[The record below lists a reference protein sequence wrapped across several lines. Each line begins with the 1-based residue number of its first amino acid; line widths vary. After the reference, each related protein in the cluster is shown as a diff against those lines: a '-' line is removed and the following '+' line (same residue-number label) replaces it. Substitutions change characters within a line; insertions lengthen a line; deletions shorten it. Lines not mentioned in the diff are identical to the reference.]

1 MKRHKL
7 IQRLTAALV
16 AGAMAL
22 SFCAPALAEAP
33 SAAADPAAPAAT
45 ASTAENS
52 TADTIVFDQLY
63 LGTQEDW
70 AKTIADGSSGDVAL
84 QYTAADRTLTVTG
97 TYFRALTIS
106 APGVNVVLTGTT
118 GPAVKGDLTITDS
131 ASVAVTSSA
140 AGAQAVTGSTDI
152 TSDGAVSITGAD
164 RAVGGENL
172 TVNAG
177 GDVTIVGGCEGA
189 SIWHSAS
196 ITTTGSVTLTT
207 TNSGGWVQGTAGTG
221 VLTVDAG
228 GDVTITGGTASQP
241 TVNDAT
247 VRCGGEFELRNPAG
261 GLVLCDKTSD
271 GKSGNL
277 HYYNTGATELVFRA
291 SSMGATCDVFQPGGS
306 TVFGTL
312 GDPSW
317 ITAKHEQDY
326 QLTLTNCSTMFTRD
340 SGTFY
345 KDENINLRQT
355 RPLDGTVFKG
365 WTVTTADG
373 TDVPFESTS
382 NGIRFTMPACAVMA
396 AANWE
401 RATGQALWLS
411 TERGHIMV
419 TADLLKADPINGIT
433 YEDGTFIVDEIKAAK
448 TLRVLGLAPTED
460 ELPDVV
466 LKNLTVDTLIV
477 DGVRDVTLDAC
488 RIGELVGYDHLDT
501 NYSLQITNARDV
513 VLANT
518 SSRYSDI
525 SGVRNV
531 TAKTDGTLCDRLNID
546 CTGDIALSTA
556 ANTLG
561 VACYLRAGG
570 SIRLTGAPWYNLW
583 VSSAQNV
590 TVDANALP
598 RHASFACSG
607 IVDITQ
613 RDGSA
618 IVEWDSDAAWY
629 LLEYYPETEQ
639 PYVVTLNGETG
650 EVRSDSYQLNNLDDL
665 RAVQHLLITPAS
677 LLPDDVDSDA
687 VGQFIT
693 DASGVLVSAALAGA
707 AIYGGYEVA
716 TRVMLKNLLP
726 EGAAIPATRGELA
739 QLLWNAAGRPEA
751 GAVVTV
757 YPDITDADQ
766 QAAARWCTEQGLL
779 TARSDG
785 TFAPT
790 AGCPSGGS
798 SRCGT
803 TPLQNNAPSSKASAS
818 ALAFLLH
825 CTALLSPFSS
835 PAPPF
840 LLTKTRL
847 AIIIM

>member
-1 MKRHKL
+1 MKLYTLTR
-7 IQRLTAALV
+7 RFTAAVLTA
-16 AGAMAL
+16 AMAL

-33 SAAADPAAPAAT
+33 GTAADPAAPAAT

-63 LGTQEDW
+63 FGTQKDW
-70 AKTIADGSSGDVAL
+70 AKTITGAPSGDVVL
-84 QYTAADRTLTVTG
+84 QYTAANRTLTVTG
-97 TYFRALTIS
+97 TYFQALTIS
-106 APGVNVVLTGTT
+106 APGVNVVLNGTT
-118 GPAVKGDLTITDS
+118 GPAVMGDLTITDS

-140 AGAQAVTGSTDI
+140 AGAQAVTGNTDI

-164 RAVGGENL
+164 RAVGGEKL

-207 TNSGGWVQGTAGTG
+207 TNRGGWAQGTAGTG

-228 GDVTITGGTASQP
+228 SDVTITGGTANQP

-291 SSMGATCDVFQPGGS
+291 SSMGATCDVFQPGDS
-306 TVFGTL
+306 TVFGTF
-312 GDPSW
+312 GNPSW

-345 KDENINLRQT
+345 KDENINLRRT

-373 TDVPFESTS
+373 TNVPFEPTS
-382 NGIRFTMPACAVMA
+382 NGIRFTMPDSAVTA
-396 AANWE
+396 TANWE
-401 RATGQALWLS
+401 QATGQALWLS
-411 TERGHIMV
+411 TEQDSFIV
-419 TADLLKADPINGIT
+419 SKASLEAAPINGIT
-433 YEDGTFIVDEIKAAK
+433 YKDGAFVVDGFIVDDIKAAK

-460 ELPDVV
+460 ERPDVV

-488 RIGELVGYDHLDT
+488 RIGELDGHDHLDT
-501 NYSLQITNARDV
+501 VYSLQITNARDV

-556 ANTLG
+556 ADTLG

-570 SIRLTGAPWYNLW
+570 SIRLIGAPWYALR

-598 RHASFACSG
+598 QRAFFTCSG
-607 IVDITQ
+607 IVDITTCS
-613 RDGSA
+613 G
-618 IVEWDSDAAWY
+618 IGDSDAAWY

-650 EVRSDSYQLNNLDDL
+650 EVRSDLYQLDALDDL

-677 LLPDDVDSDA
+677 LLPGDVDSDA

-707 AIYGGYEVA
+707 AVWGGYEVT

-785 TFAPT
+785 TFAPD
-790 AGCPSGGS
+790 ARVPKW
-798 SRCGT
+798 RVIEVW
-803 TPLQNNAPSSKASAS
+803 NKAFAR
-818 ALAFLLH
+818 
-825 CTALLSPFSS
+825 
-835 PAPPF
+835 
-840 LLTKTRL
+840 K
-847 AIIIM
+847 

>member
-1 MKRHKL
+1 MKLYTLTR
-7 IQRLTAALV
+7 RFTAAVLTA
-16 AGAMAL
+16 AMAL

-33 SAAADPAAPAAT
+33 GTAADPAAPAAS
-45 ASTAENS
+45 APAENS
-52 TADTIVFDQLY
+52 TADTIVFDKLY
-63 LGTQEDW
+63 FGTREDW
-70 AKTIADGSSGDVAL
+70 DRTIVGAPSGDVVL

-97 TYFRALTIS
+97 TYFQALTIS
-106 APGVNVVLTGTT
+106 APGVNVVLNGTT
-118 GPAVKGDLTITDS
+118 GPAVMGDLTITDS

-140 AGAQAVTGSTDI
+140 AGAQAVTGSTNI

-196 ITTTGSVTLTT
+196 ITTTGSVTLKT

-221 VLTVDAG
+221 TLMVDAG
-228 GDVTITGGTASQP
+228 SDVTITGGTANQP

-247 VRCGGEFELRNPAG
+247 VRCGGEFELRNPAR

-291 SSMGATCDVFQPGGS
+291 SSMGATCDVFQPGDS

-312 GDPSW
+312 GNPSW
-317 ITAKHEQDY
+317 ITAKHEQSY
-326 QLTLTNCSTMFTRD
+326 QLTLTGCAPAD
-340 SGTFY
+340 SAQGRTVFY
-345 KDENINLRQT
+345 ADEEVRLVLK
-355 RPLDGTVFKG
+355 RPVDGTTFTG
-365 WTVTTADG
+365 WTVTKEDG
-373 TDVPFESTS
+373 TAVQFNRKGDS
-382 NGIRFTMPACAVMA
+382 IRFTMPASAVTA
-396 AANWE
+396 TANWE

-411 TERGHIMV
+411 TEQAWTIV
-419 TADLLKADPINGIT
+419 TKDSLEANPMSGIT
-433 YEDGTFIVDEIKAAK
+433 YEDGTFIVDEIKVDEIKAAK

-460 ELPDVV
+460 ERPDVV

-488 RIGELVGYDHLDT
+488 RIGELDNHDHFDT
-501 NYSLQITNARDV
+501 VYSLQITNARDV

-531 TAKTDGTLCDRLNID
+531 TAKADDTLCDRLNID

-556 ANTLG
+556 ADTLG
-561 VACYLRAGG
+561 VACHLRAGG
-570 SIRLTGAPWYNLW
+570 NIRLTGAPWYNLW

-598 RHASFACSG
+598 RHASFTCSG

-650 EVRSDSYQLNNLDDL
+650 EVRSDLYQLDALDDL

-677 LLPDDVDSDA
+677 LLPGDVDSDA

-707 AIYGGYEVA
+707 AVWGGYEVT

-726 EGAAIPATRGELA
+726 EGTAIPATRGELA

-785 TFAPT
+785 TFAPD
-790 AGCPSGGS
+790 GRVPKW
-798 SRCGT
+798 RVIEVW
-803 TPLQNNAPSSKASAS
+803 NH
-818 ALAFLLH
+818 AF
-825 CTALLSPFSS
+825 A
-835 PAPPF
+835 
-840 LLTKTRL
+840 K
-847 AIIIM
+847 

>member
-1 MKRHKL
+1 MKLYTLTR
-7 IQRLTAALV
+7 RFTAAVLTA
-16 AGAMAL
+16 AMAL

-63 LGTQEDW
+63 FGTQKDW
-70 AKTIADGSSGDVAL
+70 AKTITGDSSGDVVL

-106 APGVNVVLTGTT
+106 APGVNVVLNGTT
-118 GPAVKGDLTITDS
+118 GPAVKGDLTIRDS

-207 TNSGGWVQGTAGTG
+207 TNSGGWAQGTAGTG

-228 GDVTITGGTASQP
+228 GDITITGGTANHP
-241 TVNDAT
+241 TVNGAII
-247 VRCGGEFELRNPAG
+247 RCGGEFELLNPLG
-261 GLVLCDKTSD
+261 GRILPDTVSGSSD
-271 GKSGNL
+271 VGILNYINTNPTAEVVVRSSQDGDSCFPCGFKQGPIYGGNEDL
-277 HYYNTGATELVFRA
+277 TWF
-291 SSMGATCDVFQPGGS
+291 
-306 TVFGTL
+306 
-312 GDPSW
+312 
-317 ITAKHEQDY
+317 TAKYEQSY
-326 QLTLTNCSTMFTRD
+326 ALTLTGCAPAD
-340 SGTFY
+340 SAQGRTVFY
-345 KDENINLRQT
+345 PGEEVHLVLK
-355 RPLDGTVFKG
+355 RPVDGTTFTD
-365 WTVTTADG
+365 WTVTKEDG
-373 TDVPFESTS
+373 TAVRFNQKGD
-382 NGIRFTMPACAVMA
+382 GIRFTMPACAVTA
-396 AANWE
+396 AANWDRE
-401 RATGQALWLS
+401 QATGQALWLS
-411 TERGHIMV
+411 TEQGWIIV
-419 TADLLKADPINGIT
+419 TKDSLEADPMHDIT
-433 YEDGTFIVDEIKAAK
+433 YENGTFIVDDIKAAK
-448 TLRVLGLAPTED
+448 PLRVLGLAPTED

-488 RIGELVGYDHLDT
+488 RIGELDGHDHLDT
-501 NYSLQITNARDV
+501 VYSLQITNARDV

-531 TAKTDGTLCDRLNID
+531 TAKADDTLCDRLNID

-556 ANTLG
+556 ADTLTLG

-570 SIRLTGAPWYNLW
+570 SIRLIGAPWKTLM
-583 VSSAQNV
+583 VHSAQNV

-598 RHASFACSG
+598 QHASFTCSG
-607 IVDITQ
+607 IVDVSQ

-618 IVEWDSDAAWY
+618 IGDSDAAWY
-629 LLEYYPETEQ
+629 LLEYYPETGQ

-650 EVRSDSYQLNNLDDL
+650 EVRSDLYQLDALDDL

-677 LLPDDVDSDA
+677 LLTDDVDSDA

-716 TRVMLKNLLP
+716 TRVILHDLLP

-785 TFAPT
+785 TFAPD
-790 AGCPSGGS
+790 GRVPKW
-798 SRCGT
+798 RVIEVW
-803 TPLQNNAPSSKASAS
+803 NH
-818 ALAFLLH
+818 AF
-825 CTALLSPFSS
+825 A
-835 PAPPF
+835 
-840 LLTKTRL
+840 K
-847 AIIIM
+847 

>member
-22 SFCAPALAEAP
+22 SLSAPALAAAP

-70 AKTIADGSSGDVAL
+70 TKTIVGDSSGDVAL

-140 AGAQAVTGSTDI
+140 AGVPAVTGSTDI
-152 TSDGAVSITGAD
+152 TSDGAVSITGTD

-177 GDVTIVGGCEGA
+177 GDVTI
-189 SIWHSAS
+189 
-196 ITTTGSVTLTT
+196 
-207 TNSGGWVQGTAGTG
+207 
-221 VLTVDAG
+221 
-228 GDVTITGGTASQP
+228 TGGTANQP

-277 HYYNTGATELVFRA
+277 HYYNTGATELVFRT

-326 QLTLTNCSTMFTRD
+326 QLTLTGCAPAD
-340 SGTFY
+340 SAQG
-345 KDENINLRQT
+345 R
-355 RPLDGTVFKG
+355 TVFYPGEEVHLVLKRPANGTTFTG
-365 WTVTTADG
+365 WTVTKEDG
-373 TDVPFESTS
+373 TTVPFEQKDDS
-382 NGIRFTMPACAVMA
+382 IRFTMPACAVTA

-411 TERGHIMV
+411 TEQDWIIV
-419 TADLLKADPINGIT
+419 SKASLEAAPISGIT
-433 YEDGTFIVDEIKAAK
+433 YEDGTFIVDAFIVDEIKAAK

-460 ELPDVV
+460 ELPNVV

-488 RIGELVGYDHLDT
+488 RIRELDNYDHLDT

-518 SSRYSDI
+518 SSSYSDI

-531 TAKTDGTLCDRLNID
+531 TAKADDTLCDRLNID

-583 VSSAQNV
+583 VRSAQNV

-598 RHASFACSG
+598 WHASFACSG

-629 LLEYYPETEQ
+629 LLEYSPETEPETEQ

-707 AIYGGYEVA
+707 AIWGGYEVV
-716 TRVMLKNLLP
+716 TRAMLYSLLP

-785 TFAPT
+785 TFAPD
-790 AGCPSGGS
+790 GRVPKW
-798 SRCGT
+798 RVIEVW
-803 TPLQNNAPSSKASAS
+803 NH
-818 ALAFLLH
+818 AF
-825 CTALLSPFSS
+825 A
-835 PAPPF
+835 
-840 LLTKTRL
+840 K
-847 AIIIM
+847 

>member
-1 MKRHKL
+1 MKLYTLTR
-7 IQRLTAALV
+7 RFTAAVLTA
-16 AGAMAL
+16 AMAL

-33 SAAADPAAPAAT
+33 GAAADPAAPAAS
-45 ASTAENS
+45 APAENS
-52 TADTIVFDQLY
+52 TADTIVFDKLY
-63 LGTQEDW
+63 FGTQEDW
-70 AKTIADGSSGDVAL
+70 DWTIVGAPSGDVVL
-84 QYTAADRTLTVTG
+84 QYTAANRTLTVTG
-97 TYFRALTIS
+97 TYFQALTIS
-106 APGVNVVLTGTT
+106 APGVNVVLNGTT

-140 AGAQAVTGSTDI
+140 AEAQAVTGSADI

-196 ITTTGSVTLTT
+196 ITTTGSVTLKT
-207 TNSGGWVQGTAGTG
+207 TNSGGWAQGTAGTG

-228 GDVTITGGTASQP
+228 GDITITGGTANHP
-241 TVNDAT
+241 TVNGAII
-247 VRCGGEFELRNPAG
+247 RCGGEFELLNPLG
-261 GLVLCDKTSD
+261 GRILPDPVSGSSD
-271 GKSGNL
+271 VGILNYINTNPTAEVVVRSSQDGDRCFPCGFKQGPIYGGNEDL
-277 HYYNTGATELVFRA
+277 T
-291 SSMGATCDVFQPGGS
+291 
-306 TVFGTL
+306 
-312 GDPSW
+312 W
-317 ITAKHEQDY
+317 ITAKYEQSY
-326 QLTLTNCSTMFTRD
+326 ALTLTGCAPAD
-340 SGTFY
+340 SAQGRTVFY
-345 KDENINLRQT
+345 AGEEVRLVLK
-355 RPLDGTVFKG
+355 RPVDGTTFTD
-365 WTVTTADG
+365 WTVTKEDG
-373 TDVPFESTS
+373 TAVQFNQKGD
-382 NGIRFTMPACAVMA
+382 GIRFTMPASAVTA
-396 AANWE
+396 TANWE

-411 TERGHIMV
+411 TEPGWIIV
-419 TADLLKADPINGIT
+419 TKDSLEADPMHGIT
-433 YEDGTFIVDEIKAAK
+433 YEDGTFIVDDIKAARP
-448 TLRVLGLAPTED
+448 LRVLGLAPTED
-460 ELPDVV
+460 ERPDVV

-488 RIGELVGYDHLDT
+488 RIGELDGHDHLDT
-501 NYSLQITNARDV
+501 VYSLQITNARDV

-531 TAKTDGTLCDRLNID
+531 TAKADDTLCDRLNID

-556 ANTLG
+556 ADTLGLG

-570 SIRLTGAPWYNLW
+570 SIRLIGAPWYALR

-598 RHASFACSG
+598 QRAFFTCSG

-618 IVEWDSDAAWY
+618 IGDSDAAWY

-650 EVRSDSYQLNNLDDL
+650 EVRSDLYQLDALDDL

-707 AIYGGYEVA
+707 AVWGGYEVA
-716 TRVMLKNLLP
+716 TRVILHDLLP
-726 EGAAIPATRGELA
+726 EGTAIPATRGELA

-785 TFAPT
+785 TFAPD
-790 AGCPSGGS
+790 GRVPKW
-798 SRCGT
+798 RVIEVW
-803 TPLQNNAPSSKASAS
+803 NH
-818 ALAFLLH
+818 AF
-825 CTALLSPFSS
+825 A
-835 PAPPF
+835 
-840 LLTKTRL
+840 K
-847 AIIIM
+847 

>member
-1 MKRHKL
+1 MKLYTLTR
-7 IQRLTAALV
+7 RFTAAVLTA
-16 AGAMAL
+16 AMAL

-63 LGTQEDW
+63 FGTQKDW
-70 AKTIADGSSGDVAL
+70 AKTITGDSSGDVAL
-84 QYTAADRTLTVTG
+84 QYIAADRTLTVTG
-97 TYFRALTIS
+97 TYFQALTIS
-106 APGVNVVLTGTT
+106 APGVNVVLNGTT
-118 GPAVKGDLTITDS
+118 GPAVMGDLTITDS

-140 AGAQAVTGSTDI
+140 AGAQAVTGNTDI

-164 RAVGGENL
+164 RAVGGEKL

-177 GDVTIVGGCEGA
+177 GDI
-189 SIWHSAS
+189 
-196 ITTTGSVTLTT
+196 
-207 TNSGGWVQGTAGTG
+207 
-221 VLTVDAG
+221 
-228 GDVTITGGTASQP
+228 TITGGTANHP
-241 TVNDAT
+241 TVNGAII
-247 VRCGGEFELRNPAG
+247 RCGGEFELLNPLG
-261 GLVLCDKTSD
+261 GRILPDTVSGSSD
-271 GKSGNL
+271 VGILNYINTNPTAEVVVRSSQDGDSCFPCGFKQGPIYGGNEDL
-277 HYYNTGATELVFRA
+277 TWF
-291 SSMGATCDVFQPGGS
+291 
-306 TVFGTL
+306 
-312 GDPSW
+312 
-317 ITAKHEQDY
+317 TAKYEQSY
-326 QLTLTNCSTMFTRD
+326 ALTLTGCAPAD
-340 SGTFY
+340 SAQGRTVFY
-345 KDENINLRQT
+345 PGEEVHLVLK
-355 RPLDGTVFKG
+355 RPVDGTTFTDC
-365 WTVTTADG
+365 WTVTKEDG
-373 TDVPFESTS
+373 TAVQFNQKGD
-382 NGIRFTMPACAVMA
+382 GIRFTMPDSAVTA
-396 AANWE
+396 TANWE

-411 TERGHIMV
+411 TEQDSFIV
-419 TADLLKADPINGIT
+419 SKASLEAALINGIT
-433 YEDGTFIVDEIKAAK
+433 YEDGAFVVDGFIVDDIKAAK
-448 TLRVLGLAPTED
+448 PLRVLGLAPTED

-488 RIGELVGYDHLDT
+488 RIGELDGHDHLDT
-501 NYSLQITNARDV
+501 VYSLQITNARDV

-518 SSRYSDI
+518 SSRYSDL

-531 TAKTDGTLCDRLNID
+531 TAKADDTLCDRLNID

-556 ANTLG
+556 ADTLTLG
-561 VACYLRAGG
+561 VACYLQAGG
-570 SIRLTGAPWYNLW
+570 SIRLIGAPWYALR

-598 RHASFACSG
+598 QRASFTCSG

-618 IVEWDSDAAWY
+618 IGDSDAAWY
-629 LLEYYPETEQ
+629 LLEYYPETVQ

-650 EVRSDSYQLNNLDDL
+650 EVRSDLYQLDALDDL

-677 LLPDDVDSDA
+677 LLPGDVDSDA

-707 AIYGGYEVA
+707 AVWGGYEVA
-716 TRVMLKNLLP
+716 TRVILHDLLP
-726 EGAAIPATRGELA
+726 EGTAIPATRGELA

-785 TFAPT
+785 TFAPD
-790 AGCPSGGS
+790 GRVPKW
-798 SRCGT
+798 RVIEVW
-803 TPLQNNAPSSKASAS
+803 NH
-818 ALAFLLH
+818 AF
-825 CTALLSPFSS
+825 A
-835 PAPPF
+835 
-840 LLTKTRL
+840 K
-847 AIIIM
+847 

>member
-1 MKRHKL
+1 MKLYTLTR
-7 IQRLTAALV
+7 RFTAAVLTA
-16 AGAMAL
+16 AMAL

-52 TADTIVFDQLY
+52 TADIIVFDQLY

-70 AKTIADGSSGDVAL
+70 TKIIADGSSGNVAL
-84 QYTAADRTLTVTG
+84 QYTAADRILTVTG
-97 TYFRALTIS
+97 TYFKALTIS

-118 GPAVKGDLTITDS
+118 GPAVKGDLNITDS

-140 AGAQAVTGSTDI
+140 AGVPAVTGSTDI

-177 GDVTIVGGCEGA
+177 GDI
-189 SIWHSAS
+189 
-196 ITTTGSVTLTT
+196 
-207 TNSGGWVQGTAGTG
+207 
-221 VLTVDAG
+221 
-228 GDVTITGGTASQP
+228 TITGGTANHP
-241 TVNDAT
+241 TVNGAII
-247 VRCGGEFELRNPAG
+247 RCGGEFELLNPLG
-261 GLVLCDKTSD
+261 GRILPDPVSGSSD
-271 GKSGNL
+271 VGILNYTNTNPTAEVVVRSSQDGDRCFPCGFKQGPIYGGNEDL
-277 HYYNTGATELVFRA
+277 TWF
-291 SSMGATCDVFQPGGS
+291 
-306 TVFGTL
+306 
-312 GDPSW
+312 
-317 ITAKHEQDY
+317 TAKYEQSY
-326 QLTLTNCSTMFTRD
+326 ALTLTGCAPAD
-340 SGTFY
+340 SAQGRTVFY
-345 KDENINLRQT
+345 AGEEVRLVLK
-355 RPLDGTVFKG
+355 RPVDGTTFTD
-365 WTVTTADG
+365 WTVTKEDG
-373 TDVPFESTS
+373 TAVQFNQKG
-382 NGIRFTMPACAVMA
+382 NGIRFTMPASAVTA
-396 AANWE
+396 TANWE

-411 TERGHIMV
+411 TEQEQGWIIV
-419 TADLLKADPINGIT
+419 TKDSLEAAPINGIT
-433 YEDGTFIVDEIKAAK
+433 YEDGAFVVDGFIVDDIKAARP
-448 TLRVLGLAPTED
+448 LRVLGLAPTED

-488 RIGELVGYDHLDT
+488 RIGELDGHDHFDT
-501 NYSLQITNARDV
+501 VYSLQITNARDV

-518 SSRYSDI
+518 SSRYSDL

-531 TAKTDGTLCDRLNID
+531 TAKADDTLCDRLNID
-546 CTGDIALSTA
+546 CTGDIALSLSTA
-556 ANTLG
+556 ADTLG
-561 VACYLRAGG
+561 VACYLQAGG
-570 SIRLTGAPWYNLW
+570 SIRLIGAPWYALR

-598 RHASFACSG
+598 QHASFTCSG

-618 IVEWDSDAAWY
+618 IGDSDAAWY

-650 EVRSDSYQLNNLDDL
+650 EVRSDLYQLDALDDL

-677 LLPDDVDSDA
+677 LLPGDVDSDA

-707 AIYGGYEVA
+707 AVWGGYEVT

-726 EGAAIPATRGELA
+726 EGTAIPATRGELA

-785 TFAPT
+785 TFAPD
-790 AGCPSGGS
+790 ARVPKW
-798 SRCGT
+798 RVIEVW
-803 TPLQNNAPSSKASAS
+803 NKAFAR
-818 ALAFLLH
+818 
-825 CTALLSPFSS
+825 
-835 PAPPF
+835 
-840 LLTKTRL
+840 K
-847 AIIIM
+847 

>member
-22 SFCAPALAEAP
+22 SLSAPALAAAP

-70 AKTIADGSSGDVAL
+70 TKTIVGGSSGDVAL

-97 TYFRALTIS
+97 T
-106 APGVNVVLTGTT
+106 T
-118 GPAVKGDLTITDS
+118 GPAVKGDLTITAS
-131 ASVAVTSSA
+131 ANVAVTSSA

-152 TSDGAVSITGAD
+152 TSDGAVSITGTD

-177 GDVTIVGGCEGA
+177 
-189 SIWHSAS
+189 S
-196 ITTTGSVTLTT
+196 
-207 TNSGGWVQGTAGTG
+207 
-221 VLTVDAG
+221 
-228 GDVTITGGTASQP
+228 DVTITGGTTSQP
-241 TVNDAT
+241 TINDAT

-261 GLVLCDKTSD
+261 GLVLCNETSD

-277 HYYNTGATELVFRA
+277 HYYNTGDTELVFRA
-291 SSMGATCDVFQPGGS
+291 SSMGATCDVFQPGDS

-312 GDPSW
+312 GNPSW
-317 ITAKHEQDY
+317 ITAKHEQGY
-326 QLTLTNCSTMFTRD
+326 QLTLTGCAPAD
-340 SGTFY
+340 SAQG
-345 KDENINLRQT
+345 R
-355 RPLDGTVFKG
+355 TVFYPGEEVHLVLKRPANGTTFTG
-365 WTVTTADG
+365 WTVTKEDG
-373 TDVPFESTS
+373 TAVPFEQEDDS
-382 NGIRFTMPACAVMA
+382 IRFTMPACAVTA

-401 RATGQALWLS
+401 QATGQALWLS
-411 TERGHIMV
+411 TEQDWIIV
-419 TADLLKADPINGIT
+419 SKASLEADPISGIT

-488 RIGELVGYDHLDT
+488 RIGELDGYDHLDT

-518 SSRYSDI
+518 SSSYSDL

-531 TAKTDGTLCDRLNID
+531 TAKADDTLCDRLNID

-556 ANTLG
+556 ADTLG

-598 RHASFACSG
+598 RHASFTCSG

-785 TFAPT
+785 TFAPD
-790 AGCPSGGS
+790 GRVPKW
-798 SRCGT
+798 RVIEVW
-803 TPLQNNAPSSKASAS
+803 NH
-818 ALAFLLH
+818 AF
-825 CTALLSPFSS
+825 A
-835 PAPPF
+835 
-840 LLTKTRL
+840 K
-847 AIIIM
+847 

>member
-1 MKRHKL
+1 MKLYTLTR
-7 IQRLTAALV
+7 RFTAAVLTA
-16 AGAMAL
+16 AMAL

-33 SAAADPAAPAAT
+33 GTAADPAAPAAS
-45 ASTAENS
+45 APAENS
-52 TADTIVFDQLY
+52 TADTIVFDKLY
-63 LGTQEDW
+63 FGTREDW
-70 AKTIADGSSGDVAL
+70 DRTIVGAPSGDVVL
-84 QYTAADRTLTVTG
+84 QYTAANRTLTVTG
-97 TYFRALTIS
+97 TYFQALTIS
-106 APGVNVVLTGTT
+106 APGVNVVLNGTT

-140 AGAQAVTGSTDI
+140 AEAQAVTGSADI

-177 GDVTIVGGCEGA
+177 GDI
-189 SIWHSAS
+189 
-196 ITTTGSVTLTT
+196 
-207 TNSGGWVQGTAGTG
+207 
-221 VLTVDAG
+221 
-228 GDVTITGGTASQP
+228 TITGGTANQP

-291 SSMGATCDVFQPGGS
+291 SSMGATCDVFQPGDS
-306 TVFGTL
+306 TVFGMF
-312 GDPSW
+312 GNPSW

-345 KDENINLRQT
+345 KDENINLRRT

-373 TDVPFESTS
+373 TNVPFEPTS
-382 NGIRFTMPACAVMA
+382 NGIRFTMPDSAVTA
-396 AANWE
+396 TANWE

-411 TERGHIMV
+411 TGQDSFIV
-419 TADLLKADPINGIT
+419 SKASLEAAPINGIT
-433 YEDGTFIVDEIKAAK
+433 YEDGAFVVDGFIVDDIKAAR

-460 ELPDVV
+460 ERPDVV

-488 RIGELVGYDHLDT
+488 RIGKLNNHDHLDT
-501 NYSLQITNARDV
+501 VYSLQITNARDV

-556 ANTLG
+556 ADPLG

-570 SIRLTGAPWYNLW
+570 SIRLIGAPWYALR

-598 RHASFACSG
+598 QRAFFTCSG

-618 IVEWDSDAAWY
+618 IGDSDAAWY

-650 EVRSDSYQLNNLDDL
+650 EVRSDFYQLDALDDL

-707 AIYGGYEVA
+707 AVWGGYEVT

-726 EGAAIPATRGELA
+726 EGTAIPATRGELA

-785 TFAPT
+785 TFAPD
-790 AGCPSGGS
+790 GRVPKW
-798 SRCGT
+798 RVIEVW
-803 TPLQNNAPSSKASAS
+803 NH
-818 ALAFLLH
+818 AF
-825 CTALLSPFSS
+825 A
-835 PAPPF
+835 
-840 LLTKTRL
+840 K
-847 AIIIM
+847 

>member
-1 MKRHKL
+1 MRFL
-7 IQRLTAALV
+7 PGQGGTLYETAHAHPALHGGCADGGHGSQLLR
-16 AGAMAL
+16 AGAGR
-22 SFCAPALAEAP
+22 SPRHP
-33 SAAADPAAPAAT
+33 
-45 ASTAENS
+45 AENS
-52 TADTIVFDQLY
+52 TADTIVFDQLH

-70 AKTIADGSSGDVAL
+70 TQTAPSGDVVL
-84 QYTAADRTLTVTG
+84 QYTAANRTLTVTG
-97 TYFRALTIS
+97 TYFQALTIS
-106 APGVNVVLTGTT
+106 APGVNVVLTGTN
-118 GPAVKGDLTITDS
+118 GPAVKGDLTITAS

-177 GDVTIVGGCEGA
+177 GDVTITGGCEGA

-196 ITTTGSVTLTT
+196 ITTTGSVTLKT
-207 TNSGGWVQGTAGTG
+207 TNSGGWAQGTAGTG

-228 GDVTITGGTASQP
+228 GDITITGGTANQP

-247 VRCGGEFELRNPAG
+247 VRCGGEFELRNPAR

-291 SSMGATCDVFQPGGS
+291 SSMGATCDVFQPGDS
-306 TVFGTL
+306 TVFGTF

-345 KDENINLRQT
+345 KDENINLRRT

-373 TDVPFESTS
+373 TDVPFEPTS
-382 NGIRFTMPACAVMA
+382 DGIRFKMPACAVTA
-396 AANWE
+396 AANWDRE
-401 RATGQALWLS
+401 QATGQALWLS
-411 TERGHIMV
+411 TGQDSFIV
-419 TADLLKADPINGIT
+419 SKASLEAAPINGIT
-433 YEDGTFIVDEIKAAK
+433 YEDGAFVVNGFIVDDIKAAR

-460 ELPDVV
+460 ERPDVV

-488 RIGELVGYDHLDT
+488 RIGELDNHDHLDT
-501 NYSLQITNARDV
+501 VYSLQITNARDV

-531 TAKTDGTLCDRLNID
+531 TAKTDGTLCDRLCDRLNID

-556 ANTLG
+556 ADTLG

-570 SIRLTGAPWYNLW
+570 SIRLIGAPWYALR

-598 RHASFACSG
+598 QRAFFTCSG

-618 IVEWDSDAAWY
+618 IGDSDAAWY
-629 LLEYYPETEQ
+629 LLEYYPETGQ

-650 EVRSDSYQLNNLDDL
+650 EVRSDLYQLDALDDL

-677 LLPDDVDSDA
+677 LLTDDVDSDA

-726 EGAAIPATRGELA
+726 EGTAIPATRGELA

-785 TFAPT
+785 TFAPD
-790 AGCPSGGS
+790 GRVPKW
-798 SRCGT
+798 RVIEVW
-803 TPLQNNAPSSKASAS
+803 NH
-818 ALAFLLH
+818 AF
-825 CTALLSPFSS
+825 A
-835 PAPPF
+835 
-840 LLTKTRL
+840 K
-847 AIIIM
+847 

>member
-1 MKRHKL
+1 MKLYTLTR
-7 IQRLTAALV
+7 RFTAAVLTA
-16 AGAMAL
+16 AMAL

-33 SAAADPAAPAAT
+33 SAVADPAAPAAT

-70 AKTIADGSSGDVAL
+70 AKTITGDSSGDVAL
-84 QYTAADRTLTVTG
+84 QYIAADRTLTVTG

-118 GPAVKGDLTITDS
+118 GPAVKGDLTITAS
-131 ASVAVTSSA
+131 ANVAVTSSA

-196 ITTTGSVTLTT
+196 ITTTGSVTLKT
-207 TNSGGWVQGTAGTG
+207 TNSGGWAQGTAGTG

-228 GDVTITGGTASQP
+228 SDVTITGGTASQP
-241 TVNDAT
+241 TINDAT
-247 VRCGGEFELRNPAG
+247 VRCGGEFELRNPAR

-291 SSMGATCDVFQPGGS
+291 SSMGATCDVFQPGDS

-317 ITAKHEQDY
+317 ITAKHEQSY

-355 RPLDGTVFKG
+355 RPLDGTTFTD
-365 WTVTTADG
+365 WTVTKEDG
-373 TDVPFESTS
+373 TAVRFNQKGD
-382 NGIRFTMPACAVMA
+382 GIRFTMPACAVTA
-396 AANWE
+396 AANWDRE
-401 RATGQALWLS
+401 QATGQALWLS
-411 TERGHIMV
+411 TEQGWIIV
-419 TADLLKADPINGIT
+419 TKDSLEADPMHDIT
-433 YEDGTFIVDEIKAAK
+433 YENGTFIVDDIKAAK
-448 TLRVLGLAPTED
+448 PLRVLGLAPTED

-488 RIGELVGYDHLDT
+488 RIGELDGHDHLDT
-501 NYSLQITNARDV
+501 VYSLQITNARDV

-518 SSRYSDI
+518 SSRYSDL

-556 ANTLG
+556 ADTLG

-570 SIRLTGAPWYNLW
+570 SIRLIGAPWKTLM
-583 VSSAQNV
+583 VHSAQNV

-598 RHASFACSG
+598 QHASFTCSG
-607 IVDITQ
+607 IVDVSQ
-613 RDGSA
+613 RNGSA
-618 IVEWDSDAAWY
+618 IGDSDAAWY
-629 LLEYYPETEQ
+629 LLEYYPETGQ

-650 EVRSDSYQLNNLDDL
+650 EVRSDFYQLDALDDL

-677 LLPDDVDSDA
+677 LLTDDVDSDA

-693 DASGVLVSAALAGA
+693 DAGGVLVSAALAGA
-707 AIYGGYEVA
+707 AVWGGYEVT

-726 EGAAIPATRGELA
+726 EGTAIPATRGELA

-785 TFAPT
+785 TFAPD
-790 AGCPSGGS
+790 GRVPKW
-798 SRCGT
+798 RVIEVW
-803 TPLQNNAPSSKASAS
+803 NH
-818 ALAFLLH
+818 AF
-825 CTALLSPFSS
+825 A
-835 PAPPF
+835 
-840 LLTKTRL
+840 K
-847 AIIIM
+847 

>member
-1 MKRHKL
+1 MKLYTLTR
-7 IQRLTAALV
+7 RFTAAVLTA
-16 AGAMAL
+16 AMAL

-33 SAAADPAAPAAT
+33 GTAADPAAPAAS
-45 ASTAENS
+45 APAENS
-52 TADTIVFDQLY
+52 TADTIVFDKLY
-63 LGTQEDW
+63 FGTQEDW
-70 AKTIADGSSGDVAL
+70 DRTIVGAPSGDVVL
-84 QYTAADRTLTVTG
+84 QYTAANRTLTVTG
-97 TYFRALTIS
+97 TYFQALTIS
-106 APGVNVVLTGTT
+106 APGVNVVLNGTT

-140 AGAQAVTGSTDI
+140 AEAQAVTGSADI

-177 GDVTIVGGCEGA
+177 GDI
-189 SIWHSAS
+189 
-196 ITTTGSVTLTT
+196 
-207 TNSGGWVQGTAGTG
+207 
-221 VLTVDAG
+221 
-228 GDVTITGGTASQP
+228 TITGGTANQP

-291 SSMGATCDVFQPGGS
+291 SSMGATCDVFQPGDS
-306 TVFGTL
+306 TVFGTF
-312 GDPSW
+312 GNPSW

-345 KDENINLRQT
+345 KDENINLRRT

-373 TDVPFESTS
+373 TNVPFEPTS
-382 NGIRFTMPACAVMA
+382 NGIRFTMPDSAVTA
-396 AANWE
+396 TANWE
-401 RATGQALWLS
+401 REQATGQALWLS
-411 TERGHIMV
+411 TEQDSFIV
-419 TADLLKADPINGIT
+419 SKASLEAAPINGIT
-433 YEDGTFIVDEIKAAK
+433 YEDGAFVVDGFIVDDIKAAK

-460 ELPDVV
+460 ERPDVV

-488 RIGELVGYDHLDT
+488 RIGELDGHDHLDT
-501 NYSLQITNARDV
+501 VYSLQITNARDV

-556 ANTLG
+556 ADTLG

-570 SIRLTGAPWYNLW
+570 SIRLIGAPWYALR

-598 RHASFACSG
+598 QRAFFTCSG

-618 IVEWDSDAAWY
+618 IGDSDAAWY

-650 EVRSDSYQLNNLDDL
+650 EVRSDLYQLDALDDL

-707 AIYGGYEVA
+707 AVWGGYEVA

-726 EGAAIPATRGELA
+726 EGTAIPATRGELA
-739 QLLWNAAGRPEA
+739 LLLWNAAGRPEA

-785 TFAPT
+785 TFAPD
-790 AGCPSGGS
+790 GRVPKW
-798 SRCGT
+798 RVIEVW
-803 TPLQNNAPSSKASAS
+803 NH
-818 ALAFLLH
+818 AF
-825 CTALLSPFSS
+825 A
-835 PAPPF
+835 
-840 LLTKTRL
+840 K
-847 AIIIM
+847 

>member
-1 MKRHKL
+1 MKLYTLTR
-7 IQRLTAALV
+7 RFTAAVLTA
-16 AGAMAL
+16 AMAL

-33 SAAADPAAPAAT
+33 GTAADPAAPAAS
-45 ASTAENS
+45 APAENS
-52 TADTIVFDQLY
+52 TADTIVFDKLY
-63 LGTQEDW
+63 FGTQEDW
-70 AKTIADGSSGDVAL
+70 TIVGAPSGDVVL
-84 QYTAADRTLTVTG
+84 QYTAANRTLTVTG
-97 TYFRALTIS
+97 TYFGALTIS
-106 APGVNVVLTGTT
+106 APGVNVVLNGTT
-118 GPAVKGDLTITDS
+118 GPAVKGDLNITAS

-140 AGAQAVTGSTDI
+140 AEAQAVTGSADI

-164 RAVGGENL
+164 RAVGGEKL

-196 ITTTGSVTLTT
+196 ITTTGSVTLKT
-207 TNSGGWVQGTAGTG
+207 TNSGGWAQGTAGTG
-221 VLTVDAG
+221 VLTVNAG
-228 GDVTITGGTASQP
+228 GDVTITGGTTSQP

-291 SSMGATCDVFQPGGS
+291 SSMGATCDVFQPGDS
-306 TVFGTL
+306 TVFGTF
-312 GDPSW
+312 GNPSW

-345 KDENINLRQT
+345 KDENINLRRT

-373 TDVPFESTS
+373 TDVPFEPTS
-382 NGIRFTMPACAVMA
+382 DGIRFKMPACAVTA
-396 AANWE
+396 AANWDRE
-401 RATGQALWLS
+401 QATGQALWLS
-411 TERGHIMV
+411 TGQDSFIV
-419 TADLLKADPINGIT
+419 SKASLEAAPINGIT
-433 YEDGTFIVDEIKAAK
+433 YKDGAFVVDGFIVDDIKAAR

-460 ELPDVV
+460 ERPDVV

-488 RIGELVGYDHLDT
+488 RIGELDNHDHLDT
-501 NYSLQITNARDV
+501 VYSLQITNARDV

-556 ANTLG
+556 ADTLG

-570 SIRLTGAPWYNLW
+570 SIRLIGAPWYALR

-598 RHASFACSG
+598 QRAFFTCSG

-618 IVEWDSDAAWY
+618 IGDSDAAWY

-650 EVRSDSYQLNNLDDL
+650 EVRSDLYQLDALDDL

-677 LLPDDVDSDA
+677 LLPGDVDSDA

-707 AIYGGYEVA
+707 AVWGGYEVT

-726 EGAAIPATRGELA
+726 EGTAIPATRGELA

-785 TFAPT
+785 TFAPD
-790 AGCPSGGS
+790 GRVPKW
-798 SRCGT
+798 RVIEVW
-803 TPLQNNAPSSKASAS
+803 NKAFAR
-818 ALAFLLH
+818 
-825 CTALLSPFSS
+825 
-835 PAPPF
+835 
-840 LLTKTRL
+840 K
-847 AIIIM
+847 

>member
-1 MKRHKL
+1 MKLYTLTR
-7 IQRLTAALV
+7 RFTAAVLTA
-16 AGAMAL
+16 AMAL

-33 SAAADPAAPAAT
+33 GTAADPAAPAAS
-45 ASTAENS
+45 APAENS
-52 TADTIVFDQLY
+52 TADTIVFDQLH

-70 AKTIADGSSGDVAL
+70 TQTAPSGDVVL
-84 QYTAADRTLTVTG
+84 QYTAANRTLTVTG
-97 TYFRALTIS
+97 TYFQALTIS

-118 GPAVKGDLTITDS
+118 GPAVMGDLTITAS
-131 ASVAVTSSA
+131 ASVIITSSA

-196 ITTTGSVTLTT
+196 ITTTGSVTLKT
-207 TNSGGWVQGTAGTG
+207 TNSGGWAQGTAGTG

-228 GDVTITGGTASQP
+228 SDVTITGGTASQP

-247 VRCGGEFELRNPAG
+247 VRCGGEFELRNPAR

-291 SSMGATCDVFQPGGS
+291 SSMGATCDVIQPGGS
-306 TVFGTL
+306 TVFGTF
-312 GDPSW
+312 GNPSW

-345 KDENINLRQT
+345 KDENINLRRT

-373 TDVPFESTS
+373 TDVPFEPTS
-382 NGIRFTMPACAVMA
+382 DGIRFKMPACAVTA
-396 AANWE
+396 AANWDRE
-401 RATGQALWLS
+401 QATGQALWLS
-411 TERGHIMV
+411 TEQDSFIV
-419 TADLLKADPINGIT
+419 SKASLEAAPINGIT
-433 YEDGTFIVDEIKAAK
+433 YKDGAFVVDGFIVDDIKAAK
-448 TLRVLGLAPTED
+448 PLRVLGLAPTED
-460 ELPDVV
+460 ERPDVV

-488 RIGELVGYDHLDT
+488 RIGELDKHDHLDT
-501 NYSLQITNARDV
+501 VYSLQITNARDV

-556 ANTLG
+556 ADTLG

-570 SIRLTGAPWYNLW
+570 SIRLIGAPWYALR

-598 RHASFACSG
+598 QRAFFTCSG

-618 IVEWDSDAAWY
+618 IGDSDAAWY

-650 EVRSDSYQLNNLDDL
+650 EVRSDLYQLDALDDL

-677 LLPDDVDSDA
+677 LLPGDVDSDA

-716 TRVMLKNLLP
+716 TRVILHDLLP
-726 EGAAIPATRGELA
+726 EGTAIPATRGELA
-739 QLLWNAAGRPEA
+739 LLLWNAAGRPEA

-785 TFAPT
+785 TFAPD
-790 AGCPSGGS
+790 GRVPKW
-798 SRCGT
+798 RVIEVW
-803 TPLQNNAPSSKASAS
+803 NKAFAR
-818 ALAFLLH
+818 
-825 CTALLSPFSS
+825 
-835 PAPPF
+835 
-840 LLTKTRL
+840 K
-847 AIIIM
+847 

>member
-1 MKRHKL
+1 MKLYTLTR
-7 IQRLTAALV
+7 RFTAAVLTA
-16 AGAMAL
+16 AMAL

-33 SAAADPAAPAAT
+33 GTAADPAAPAAT

-63 LGTQEDW
+63 FGTQGDW
-70 AKTIADGSSGDVAL
+70 TKTITGGSSGDVVL
-84 QYTAADRTLTVTG
+84 QYTAANRTLTVTG
-97 TYFRALTIS
+97 TYFQALTIS
-106 APGVNVVLTGTT
+106 APGVNVVLNGTT
-118 GPAVKGDLTITDS
+118 GPAVKGDLTIKDS

-177 GDVTIVGGCEGA
+177 GDVTIVGG
-189 SIWHSAS
+189 
-196 ITTTGSVTLTT
+196 
-207 TNSGGWVQGTAGTG
+207 TAN
-221 VLTVDAG
+221 
-228 GDVTITGGTASQP
+228 QP

-247 VRCGGEFELRNPAG
+247 VRCGGEFELRNPAR

-291 SSMGATCDVFQPGGS
+291 SSMGATCDVFQPGDS
-306 TVFGTL
+306 TVFGTF

-317 ITAKHEQDY
+317 ITAKHEQSY
-326 QLTLTNCSTMFTRD
+326 QLTLTGCAPAD
-340 SGTFY
+340 SAQGRTVFY
-345 KDENINLRQT
+345 ADEEVRLVLK
-355 RPLDGTVFKG
+355 RPVDGTTFTG
-365 WTVTTADG
+365 WTVTKEDG
-373 TDVPFESTS
+373 TAVRFNPKGDS
-382 NGIRFTMPACAVMA
+382 IRFTMPASAVTA

-433 YEDGTFIVDEIKAAK
+433 YEDGTFIVDEIKVDEIKAAK

-460 ELPDVV
+460 ERPDVV

-488 RIGELVGYDHLDT
+488 RIGELDGHDHFDT
-501 NYSLQITNARDV
+501 TYSLQITNARDV

-518 SSRYSDI
+518 SSRYSDL

-531 TAKTDGTLCDRLNID
+531 TAKADGTLCDRLNID

-556 ANTLG
+556 ADTLG
-561 VACYLRAGG
+561 VACYLRAGS
-570 SIRLTGAPWYNLW
+570 SIRLIGAPWYALQ

-598 RHASFACSG
+598 QRAFFTCSG

-618 IVEWDSDAAWY
+618 IGDSDAAWY

-650 EVRSDSYQLNNLDDL
+650 EVRSDLYQLDALDDL

-677 LLPDDVDSDA
+677 LLTDDVDSDA

-707 AIYGGYEVA
+707 AVWGGYEVT

-726 EGAAIPATRGELA
+726 EGTAIPATRGELA

-766 QAAARWCTEQGLL
+766 QAAARWCTEHGLL

-785 TFAPT
+785 TFAPD
-790 AGCPSGGS
+790 GRVPKW
-798 SRCGT
+798 RVIEVW
-803 TPLQNNAPSSKASAS
+803 NH
-818 ALAFLLH
+818 AF
-825 CTALLSPFSS
+825 A
-835 PAPPF
+835 
-840 LLTKTRL
+840 K
-847 AIIIM
+847 

>member
-1 MKRHKL
+1 MKLYTLTR
-7 IQRLTAALV
+7 RFTAAVLTA
-16 AGAMAL
+16 AMAL

-33 SAAADPAAPAAT
+33 GTAADPAAPAAS
-45 ASTAENS
+45 APAENS
-52 TADTIVFDQLY
+52 TADTIVFDQLH

-70 AKTIADGSSGDVAL
+70 TQTAPSGDVVL
-84 QYTAADRTLTVTG
+84 QYTAANRTLTVTG
-97 TYFRALTIS
+97 TYFQALTIS

-118 GPAVKGDLTITDS
+118 GPAVMGDLTITAS
-131 ASVAVTSSA
+131 ASVIITSSA

-196 ITTTGSVTLTT
+196 ITTTGSVTLKT
-207 TNSGGWVQGTAGTG
+207 TNSGGWAQGTAGTG

-228 GDVTITGGTASQP
+228 SDVTITGGTASQP

-247 VRCGGEFELRNPAG
+247 VRCGGEFELRNPAR

-291 SSMGATCDVFQPGGS
+291 SSMGATCDVIQPGGS
-306 TVFGTL
+306 TVFGTF
-312 GDPSW
+312 GNPSW

-345 KDENINLRQT
+345 KDENINLRRT

-373 TDVPFESTS
+373 TDVPFEPTS
-382 NGIRFTMPACAVMA
+382 DGIRFKMPACAVTA
-396 AANWE
+396 AANWDRE
-401 RATGQALWLS
+401 QATGQALWLS
-411 TERGHIMV
+411 TEQDSFIV
-419 TADLLKADPINGIT
+419 SKASLEAAPINGIT
-433 YEDGTFIVDEIKAAK
+433 YKDGAFVVDGFIVDDIKAAK
-448 TLRVLGLAPTED
+448 PLRVLGLAPTED
-460 ELPDVV
+460 ERPDVV

-488 RIGELVGYDHLDT
+488 RIGELDGHDHLDT
-501 NYSLQITNARDV
+501 VYSLQITNARDV

-556 ANTLG
+556 ADTLG

-570 SIRLTGAPWYNLW
+570 SIRLIGAPWYALR

-598 RHASFACSG
+598 QRAFFTCSG

-618 IVEWDSDAAWY
+618 IGDSDAAWY

-650 EVRSDSYQLNNLDDL
+650 EVRSDLYQLDALDDL

-677 LLPDDVDSDA
+677 LLPGDVDSDA

-716 TRVMLKNLLP
+716 TRVILHDLLP
-726 EGAAIPATRGELA
+726 EGTAIPATRGELA

-785 TFAPT
+785 TFAPD
-790 AGCPSGGS
+790 ARVPKW
-798 SRCGT
+798 RVIEVW
-803 TPLQNNAPSSKASAS
+803 NKAFAR
-818 ALAFLLH
+818 
-825 CTALLSPFSS
+825 
-835 PAPPF
+835 
-840 LLTKTRL
+840 K
-847 AIIIM
+847 

>member
-1 MKRHKL
+1 MKLYTLTR
-7 IQRLTAALV
+7 RFTAAVLTA
-16 AGAMAL
+16 AMAL

-33 SAAADPAAPAAT
+33 GTAADPAAPAAT

-63 LGTQEDW
+63 FGTQKDW
-70 AKTIADGSSGDVAL
+70 AKTITGAPSGDVVL
-84 QYTAADRTLTVTG
+84 QYTAANRSLTVTG
-97 TYFRALTIS
+97 TYFQALTIS
-106 APGVNVVLTGTT
+106 APGVNVVLNGTT
-118 GPAVKGDLTITDS
+118 GPAVMGDLTITDS

-140 AGAQAVTGSTDI
+140 AGAQAVTGNTDI

-196 ITTTGSVTLTT
+196 ITTTGSVTLKT
-207 TNSGGWVQGTAGTG
+207 TNSGGWAQGTAGTG

-228 GDVTITGGTASQP
+228 GDITITGGTANHP
-241 TVNDAT
+241 TVNGAII
-247 VRCGGEFELRNPAG
+247 RCGGEFELLNPLG
-261 GLVLCDKTSD
+261 GRILPDTVSGSSD
-271 GKSGNL
+271 VGILNYINTNPTAEVVVRSSQDGDRCFPCGFKQGPIYGGNEDL
-277 HYYNTGATELVFRA
+277 TWF
-291 SSMGATCDVFQPGGS
+291 
-306 TVFGTL
+306 
-312 GDPSW
+312 
-317 ITAKHEQDY
+317 TAKYEQSY
-326 QLTLTNCSTMFTRD
+326 ALTLTGCAPAD
-340 SGTFY
+340 SAQGRTVFY
-345 KDENINLRQT
+345 AGEEVRLVLK
-355 RPLDGTVFKG
+355 RPVDGTTFTG
-365 WTVTTADG
+365 WTVTKEDG
-373 TDVPFESTS
+373 TAVQFNQKG
-382 NGIRFTMPACAVMA
+382 NGIRFTMPDSAVTA
-396 AANWE
+396 TANWE

-433 YEDGTFIVDEIKAAK
+433 YEDGTFIVDDIKAARP
-448 TLRVLGLAPTED
+448 LRVLGLAPTED

-488 RIGELVGYDHLDT
+488 RIGELDGHDHLDT
-501 NYSLQITNARDV
+501 VYSLQITNARDV

-556 ANTLG
+556 ADTLG

-570 SIRLTGAPWYNLW
+570 SIRLIGAPWYALR

-598 RHASFACSG
+598 QRAFFTCSG

-618 IVEWDSDAAWY
+618 IGDSDAAWY

-650 EVRSDSYQLNNLDDL
+650 EVRSDLYQLDALDDL

-677 LLPDDVDSDA
+677 LLPGDVDSDA

-693 DASGVLVSAALAGA
+693 C
-707 AIYGGYEVA
+707 
-716 TRVMLKNLLP
+716 LLY
-726 EGAAIPATRGELA
+726 T
-739 QLLWNAAGRPEA
+739 
-751 GAVVTV
+751 
-757 YPDITDADQ
+757 
-766 QAAARWCTEQGLL
+766 
-779 TARSDG
+779 S
-785 TFAPT
+785 
-790 AGCPSGGS
+790 PSP
-798 SRCGT
+798 RD
-803 TPLQNNAPSSKASAS
+803 
-818 ALAFLLH
+818 
-825 CTALLSPFSS
+825 
-835 PAPPF
+835 
-840 LLTKTRL
+840 
-847 AIIIM
+847 

>member
-1 MKRHKL
+1 MKLYTLTR
-7 IQRLTAALV
+7 RFTAAVLTA
-16 AGAMAL
+16 AMAL

-33 SAAADPAAPAAT
+33 GTAADPAAPAAT

-52 TADTIVFDQLY
+52 TADTIVFDKLY
-63 LGTQEDW
+63 FGTQED
-70 AKTIADGSSGDVAL
+70 TIVGAPSGDVVL
-84 QYTAADRTLTVTG
+84 QYTAANRTLTVTG
-97 TYFRALTIS
+97 TYFQALTIS
-106 APGVNVVLTGTT
+106 APGVNVVLNGTT
-118 GPAVKGDLTITDS
+118 GPAVMGDLTITDS

-164 RAVGGENL
+164 RAVGGEKL

-207 TNSGGWVQGTAGTG
+207 TNRGGWAQGTAGTG

-241 TVNDAT
+241 TINDAT
-247 VRCGGEFELRNPAG
+247 VRCGGEFELLNPAG
-261 GLVLCDKTSD
+261 GLVLCNKTSD

-291 SSMGATCDVFQPGGS
+291 SSMGATCDVFQPGDS
-306 TVFGTL
+306 TVFGTF

-382 NGIRFTMPACAVMA
+382 DGIRFTMPASAVTA
-396 AANWE
+396 TANWE
-401 RATGQALWLS
+401 REQATGQALWLS
-411 TERGHIMV
+411 TEQDSFIV
-419 TADLLKADPINGIT
+419 SKASLEAAPINGIT
-433 YEDGTFIVDEIKAAK
+433 YEDGAFVVDGFIVDDIKAAK

-460 ELPDVV
+460 ERPDVV

-488 RIGELVGYDHLDT
+488 RIGELDGHDHFDT
-501 NYSLQITNARDV
+501 TYSLQITNARDV

-518 SSRYSDI
+518 SSRYSDL

-556 ANTLG
+556 ADTLG
-561 VACYLRAGG
+561 VACYLRAGS
-570 SIRLTGAPWYNLW
+570 SIRLIGAPWYALQ

-598 RHASFACSG
+598 QRAFFTCSG

-618 IVEWDSDAAWY
+618 IGDSDAAWY

-650 EVRSDSYQLNNLDDL
+650 EVRSDLYQLDALDDL

-677 LLPDDVDSDA
+677 SLPDDVDSDA

-716 TRVMLKNLLP
+716 TRVILHDLLP
-726 EGAAIPATRGELA
+726 EGTAIPATRGELA

-785 TFAPT
+785 TFAPD
-790 AGCPSGGS
+790 GRVPKW
-798 SRCGT
+798 RVIEVW
-803 TPLQNNAPSSKASAS
+803 NH
-818 ALAFLLH
+818 AF
-825 CTALLSPFSS
+825 A
-835 PAPPF
+835 
-840 LLTKTRL
+840 K
-847 AIIIM
+847 

>member
-1 MKRHKL
+1 MKLYTLTR
-7 IQRLTAALV
+7 RFTAAVLTA
-16 AGAMAL
+16 AMAL

-33 SAAADPAAPAAT
+33 GTAADPAAPAAS
-45 ASTAENS
+45 APAENS

-63 LGTQEDW
+63 FGTQKDW
-70 AKTIADGSSGDVAL
+70 DWTITGAPSGDVVL
-84 QYTAADRTLTVTG
+84 QYTAANRTLTVTG
-97 TYFRALTIS
+97 TYFQALTIS
-106 APGVNVVLTGTT
+106 APGVNVVLNGTT
-118 GPAVKGDLTITDS
+118 GPAVMGDLTITDS

-164 RAVGGENL
+164 RAVGGEKL

-196 ITTTGSVTLTT
+196 ITTTGSVTLKT
-207 TNSGGWVQGTAGTG
+207 TNSGGWAQGTAGTG

-228 GDVTITGGTASQP
+228 SDVTITGGTTSQP

-291 SSMGATCDVFQPGGS
+291 SSMGATCDVFQPGDS
-306 TVFGTL
+306 TVFGTF
-312 GDPSW
+312 GNPSW

-345 KDENINLRQT
+345 KDENINLRRT

-373 TDVPFESTS
+373 TNVPFEPTS
-382 NGIRFTMPACAVMA
+382 NGIRFTMPACAVTA
-396 AANWE
+396 TANWE

-411 TERGHIMV
+411 TGTEQGGIIV
-419 TADLLKADPINGIT
+419 TKDSLEADPMHGIT
-433 YEDGTFIVDEIKAAK
+433 YEDGTFIVDDIKAAR

-460 ELPDVV
+460 ERPDVV

-488 RIGELVGYDHLDT
+488 RIGKLVDCDHIDAD
-501 NYSLQITNARDV
+501 YSLQITNARDV

-531 TAKTDGTLCDRLNID
+531 TAKADDTLCDRLNID
-546 CTGDIALSTA
+546 CTGDIALSLSTA
-556 ANTLG
+556 ADTLG

-570 SIRLTGAPWYNLW
+570 SIRLIGAPWYALR

-598 RHASFACSG
+598 QHASFTCSG

-618 IVEWDSDAAWY
+618 IGDSDAAWY

-650 EVRSDSYQLNNLDDL
+650 EVRSDLYQLDALDDL

-677 LLPDDVDSDA
+677 LLPGDVDSDA

-716 TRVMLKNLLP
+716 TRVILHDLLP
-726 EGAAIPATRGELA
+726 EGTAIPATRGELA

-785 TFAPT
+785 TFAPD
-790 AGCPSGGS
+790 A
-798 SRCGT
+798 RV
-803 TPLQNNAPSSKASAS
+803 SKWRVIEVWNK
-818 ALAFLLH
+818 AF
-825 CTALLSPFSS
+825 AR
-835 PAPPF
+835 
-840 LLTKTRL
+840 K
-847 AIIIM
+847 

>member
-1 MKRHKL
+1 MKLYTLTR
-7 IQRLTAALV
+7 RFTAAVLTA
-16 AGAMAL
+16 AMAL

-52 TADTIVFDQLY
+52 TADTIVFDKLY
-63 LGTQEDW
+63 FGTQEDR
-70 AKTIADGSSGDVAL
+70 TIVGAPSGDVVL
-84 QYTAADRTLTVTG
+84 QYTAANRTLTVTG
-97 TYFRALTIS
+97 TYFQALTIS
-106 APGVNVVLTGTT
+106 APGVNVVLNGTN
-118 GPAVKGDLTITDS
+118 GPAVKGDLTITAS

-177 GDVTIVGGCEGA
+177 GDVTI
-189 SIWHSAS
+189 
-196 ITTTGSVTLTT
+196 
-207 TNSGGWVQGTAGTG
+207 
-221 VLTVDAG
+221 
-228 GDVTITGGTASQP
+228 TGGTTSQP

-291 SSMGATCDVFQPGGS
+291 SSMGATCDVFQPGDS

-312 GDPSW
+312 GNPSW

-345 KDENINLRQT
+345 KDENINLRRT

-373 TDVPFESTS
+373 TNVPFEPTS
-382 NGIRFTMPACAVMA
+382 DGIRFTMPDSAVTA
-396 AANWE
+396 TANWE

-411 TERGHIMV
+411 TEQDSFIV
-419 TADLLKADPINGIT
+419 SKASLEAAPINGIT
-433 YEDGTFIVDEIKAAK
+433 YEDGAFVVDGFIVDDIKA
-448 TLRVLGLAPTED
+448 VLGLAPTED
-460 ELPDVV
+460 ERPDVV

-488 RIGELVGYDHLDT
+488 RIGKLNNHDHLDT
-501 NYSLQITNARDV
+501 VYSLQITNARDV

-556 ANTLG
+556 ADTLG

-570 SIRLTGAPWYNLW
+570 SIRLIGAPWYALR

-598 RHASFACSG
+598 QRAFFTCSG

-618 IVEWDSDAAWY
+618 IGDSDAAWY

-650 EVRSDSYQLNNLDDL
+650 EVRSDLYQLDALDDL

-677 LLPDDVDSDA
+677 LLPGDVDSDA

-693 DASGVLVSAALAGA
+693 DASGVLVSAALTGA
-707 AIYGGYEVA
+707 AVWGGYEVV
-716 TRVMLKNLLP
+716 TRAMLYGMLP
-726 EGAAIPATRGELA
+726 EGTAIPATRGELA

-785 TFAPT
+785 TFAPD
-790 AGCPSGGS
+790 GRVPKW
-798 SRCGT
+798 RVIEVW
-803 TPLQNNAPSSKASAS
+803 NKAFAR
-818 ALAFLLH
+818 
-825 CTALLSPFSS
+825 
-835 PAPPF
+835 
-840 LLTKTRL
+840 K
-847 AIIIM
+847 

>member
-1 MKRHKL
+1 MKLYTLTR
-7 IQRLTAALV
+7 RFTAAVLTA
-16 AGAMAL
+16 AMAL

-33 SAAADPAAPAAT
+33 GTAADPAAPAAS
-45 ASTAENS
+45 APAENS
-52 TADTIVFDQLY
+52 TADTIVFDKLY
-63 LGTQEDW
+63 FGTQKDW
-70 AKTIADGSSGDVAL
+70 AKTITGAPSGDVVL
-84 QYTAADRTLTVTG
+84 QYTAANRTLTVTG
-97 TYFRALTIS
+97 TYFQALTIS
-106 APGVNVVLTGTT
+106 APGVNVVLNGTT

-140 AGAQAVTGSTDI
+140 AEAQAVTGSADI

-177 GDVTIVGGCEGA
+177 GDI
-189 SIWHSAS
+189 
-196 ITTTGSVTLTT
+196 
-207 TNSGGWVQGTAGTG
+207 
-221 VLTVDAG
+221 
-228 GDVTITGGTASQP
+228 TITGGTANQP

-291 SSMGATCDVFQPGGS
+291 SSMGATCDVFQPGDS
-306 TVFGTL
+306 TVFGTF
-312 GDPSW
+312 GNPSW

-345 KDENINLRQT
+345 KDENINLRRT

-373 TDVPFESTS
+373 TNVPFEPTS
-382 NGIRFTMPACAVMA
+382 NGIRFTMPDSAVTA
-396 AANWE
+396 TANWE

-411 TERGHIMV
+411 TGQDSFIV
-419 TADLLKADPINGIT
+419 TKDSLEADPINGIT
-433 YEDGTFIVDEIKAAK
+433 YEDGTFIVDDIKAARP
-448 TLRVLGLAPTED
+448 LRVLGLAPTED

-488 RIGELVGYDHLDT
+488 RIGELDGHDHLDT
-501 NYSLQITNARDV
+501 VYSLQITNARDV

-556 ANTLG
+556 ADTLG

-570 SIRLTGAPWYNLW
+570 SIRLIGAPWYALR

-598 RHASFACSG
+598 QRAFFTCSG

-618 IVEWDSDAAWY
+618 IGDSDAAWY

-650 EVRSDSYQLNNLDDL
+650 EVRSDLYQLDALDDL

-677 LLPDDVDSDA
+677 LLPGDVDSDA

-716 TRVMLKNLLP
+716 TRVILHDLLP
-726 EGAAIPATRGELA
+726 EGTAIPATRGELA

-785 TFAPT
+785 TFAPD
-790 AGCPSGGS
+790 GRVPKW
-798 SRCGT
+798 RVIEVW
-803 TPLQNNAPSSKASAS
+803 NH
-818 ALAFLLH
+818 AF
-825 CTALLSPFSS
+825 A
-835 PAPPF
+835 
-840 LLTKTRL
+840 K
-847 AIIIM
+847 

>member
-1 MKRHKL
+1 MKLYTLTR
-7 IQRLTAALV
+7 RFTAAVLTA
-16 AGAMAL
+16 AMAL

-33 SAAADPAAPAAT
+33 GAAADPAAPAAS
-45 ASTAENS
+45 APAENS
-52 TADTIVFDQLY
+52 TADTIVFDKLY
-63 LGTQEDW
+63 FGTQEDW
-70 AKTIADGSSGDVAL
+70 DWTIVGAPSGDVVL
-84 QYTAADRTLTVTG
+84 QYTAANRTLTVTG
-97 TYFRALTIS
+97 TYFQALTIS
-106 APGVNVVLTGTT
+106 APGVNVVLNGTT

-140 AGAQAVTGSTDI
+140 AEAQAVTGSADI

-196 ITTTGSVTLTT
+196 ITTTGSVTLKT
-207 TNSGGWVQGTAGTG
+207 TNSGGWAQGTAGTG

-228 GDVTITGGTASQP
+228 GDITITGGTANHP
-241 TVNDAT
+241 TVNGAII
-247 VRCGGEFELRNPAG
+247 RCGGEFELLNPLG
-261 GLVLCDKTSD
+261 GRILPDPVSGSSD
-271 GKSGNL
+271 VGILNYINTNPTAEVVVRSSQDGDRCFPCGFKQGPIYGGNEDL
-277 HYYNTGATELVFRA
+277 T
-291 SSMGATCDVFQPGGS
+291 
-306 TVFGTL
+306 
-312 GDPSW
+312 W
-317 ITAKHEQDY
+317 ITAKYEQSY
-326 QLTLTNCSTMFTRD
+326 ALTLTGCAPAD
-340 SGTFY
+340 SAQGRTVFY
-345 KDENINLRQT
+345 AGEEVRLVLK
-355 RPLDGTVFKG
+355 RPVDGTTFTD
-365 WTVTTADG
+365 WTVTKEDG
-373 TDVPFESTS
+373 TAVQFNQKGD
-382 NGIRFTMPACAVMA
+382 GIRFTMPASAVTA
-396 AANWE
+396 TANWE

-411 TERGHIMV
+411 TEPGWIIV
-419 TADLLKADPINGIT
+419 TKDSLEADPMHGIT
-433 YEDGTFIVDEIKAAK
+433 YEDGTFIVDDIKAARP
-448 TLRVLGLAPTED
+448 LRVLGLAPTED
-460 ELPDVV
+460 ERPDVV

-488 RIGELVGYDHLDT
+488 RIGELDGHDHLDT
-501 NYSLQITNARDV
+501 VYSLQITNARDV

-531 TAKTDGTLCDRLNID
+531 TAKADDTLCDRLNID

-556 ANTLG
+556 ADTLGLG

-570 SIRLTGAPWYNLW
+570 SIRLIGAPWYALR

-598 RHASFACSG
+598 QRASFTCSG

-618 IVEWDSDAAWY
+618 IGDSDAAWY
-629 LLEYYPETEQ
+629 LLEYHPETEQ

-650 EVRSDSYQLNNLDDL
+650 EVRSDLYQLDALDDL

-677 LLPDDVDSDA
+677 LLPGDVDSDA

-716 TRVMLKNLLP
+716 TRVILHDLLP
-726 EGAAIPATRGELA
+726 EGTAIPATRGELA

-785 TFAPT
+785 TFAPD
-790 AGCPSGGS
+790 GRVPKW
-798 SRCGT
+798 RVIEVW
-803 TPLQNNAPSSKASAS
+803 NH
-818 ALAFLLH
+818 AF
-825 CTALLSPFSS
+825 A
-835 PAPPF
+835 
-840 LLTKTRL
+840 K
-847 AIIIM
+847 

>member
-1 MKRHKL
+1 MKLYTLTR
-7 IQRLTAALV
+7 RFTAAVLTA
-16 AGAMAL
+16 AMAL

-33 SAAADPAAPAAT
+33 GTAADPAAPAAS
-45 ASTAENS
+45 APAENS

-70 AKTIADGSSGDVAL
+70 TKIIADGSSGNVAL
-84 QYTAADRTLTVTG
+84 QYTAADRILTVTG
-97 TYFRALTIS
+97 TYFKALTIS

-140 AGAQAVTGSTDI
+140 AGVPAVTGSTDI

-177 GDVTIVGGCEGA
+177 GDVTI
-189 SIWHSAS
+189 
-196 ITTTGSVTLTT
+196 
-207 TNSGGWVQGTAGTG
+207 
-221 VLTVDAG
+221 
-228 GDVTITGGTASQP
+228 TGGTTSQP

-291 SSMGATCDVFQPGGS
+291 SSMGATCDVFQPGDS
-306 TVFGTL
+306 TVFGTF
-312 GDPSW
+312 GNPSW

-345 KDENINLRQT
+345 KDENINLRRT

-373 TDVPFESTS
+373 TNVPFEPTS
-382 NGIRFTMPACAVMA
+382 NGIRFTMPDSAVTA
-396 AANWE
+396 TANWE
-401 RATGQALWLS
+401 REQATGQALWLS
-411 TERGHIMV
+411 TEQDSFIV
-419 TADLLKADPINGIT
+419 SKASLEAAPINGIT
-433 YEDGTFIVDEIKAAK
+433 YEDGAFVVDGFIVDDIKAAK

-460 ELPDVV
+460 ERPDVV

-488 RIGELVGYDHLDT
+488 RIGELDGHDHLDT
-501 NYSLQITNARDV
+501 VYSLQITNARDV

-556 ANTLG
+556 ADTLG

-570 SIRLTGAPWYNLW
+570 SIRLIGAPWYALR

-598 RHASFACSG
+598 QRAFFTCSG

-618 IVEWDSDAAWY
+618 IGDSDAAWY

-650 EVRSDSYQLNNLDDL
+650 EVRSDLYQLDALDDL

-707 AIYGGYEVA
+707 AVWGGYEVT

-726 EGAAIPATRGELA
+726 EGTAIPATRGELA

-785 TFAPT
+785 TFAPD
-790 AGCPSGGS
+790 GRVPKW
-798 SRCGT
+798 RVIEVW
-803 TPLQNNAPSSKASAS
+803 NH
-818 ALAFLLH
+818 AF
-825 CTALLSPFSS
+825 A
-835 PAPPF
+835 
-840 LLTKTRL
+840 K
-847 AIIIM
+847 

>member
-1 MKRHKL
+1 MKLYTLTR
-7 IQRLTAALV
+7 RFTAAVLTA
-16 AGAMAL
+16 AMAL

-33 SAAADPAAPAAT
+33 GTAADPAAPAAT

-63 LGTQEDW
+63 LGTQKDW
-70 AKTIADGSSGDVAL
+70 AKTITGAPSGDVVL
-84 QYTAADRTLTVTG
+84 QYTAANRTLTVTG
-97 TYFRALTIS
+97 TYFQALTIS
-106 APGVNVVLTGTT
+106 APGVNVVLNGTT
-118 GPAVKGDLTITDS
+118 GPAVMGDLTITDS

-140 AGAQAVTGSTDI
+140 AGAQAVTGNTDI

-164 RAVGGENL
+164 RAVGGEKL

-196 ITTTGSVTLTT
+196 ITTTGSVTLKT
-207 TNSGGWVQGTAGTG
+207 TNSGGWAQGTAGTG

-228 GDVTITGGTASQP
+228 GDITITGGTANHP
-241 TVNDAT
+241 TVNGAII
-247 VRCGGEFELRNPAG
+247 RCGGEFELLNPLG
-261 GLVLCDKTSD
+261 GRILPDTVSGSSD
-271 GKSGNL
+271 VGILNYINTNPTAEVVVRSSQDGDSCFPCGFKQGPIYGGNEDL
-277 HYYNTGATELVFRA
+277 TWF
-291 SSMGATCDVFQPGGS
+291 
-306 TVFGTL
+306 
-312 GDPSW
+312 
-317 ITAKHEQDY
+317 TAKYEQSY
-326 QLTLTNCSTMFTRD
+326 ALTLTGCAPAD
-340 SGTFY
+340 SAQGRTVFY
-345 KDENINLRQT
+345 AGEEVHLVLK
-355 RPLDGTVFKG
+355 RPVDGTTFTD
-365 WTVTTADG
+365 WTVTKEDG
-373 TDVPFESTS
+373 TAVRFNQKGD
-382 NGIRFTMPACAVMA
+382 GIRFTMPACAVTA
-396 AANWE
+396 AANWDRE
-401 RATGQALWLS
+401 QATGQALWLS
-411 TERGHIMV
+411 TEQGWFIV
-419 TADLLKADPINGIT
+419 SKASLEAAPINGIT
-433 YEDGTFIVDEIKAAK
+433 YKDGAFVVDGFIVDDIKA
-448 TLRVLGLAPTED
+448 VLGLAPTED
-460 ELPDVV
+460 ERPDVV

-488 RIGELVGYDHLDT
+488 RIGELDGHDHLDT
-501 NYSLQITNARDV
+501 VYSLQITNARDV

-556 ANTLG
+556 ADTLG

-570 SIRLTGAPWYNLW
+570 SIRLIGAPWYALR

-598 RHASFACSG
+598 QRAFFTCSG

-629 LLEYYPETEQ
+629 LLEYYPETGQ

-716 TRVMLKNLLP
+716 TRVILHDLLP

-785 TFAPT
+785 TFAPD
-790 AGCPSGGS
+790 GRVPKW
-798 SRCGT
+798 RVIEVW
-803 TPLQNNAPSSKASAS
+803 NH
-818 ALAFLLH
+818 AF
-825 CTALLSPFSS
+825 A
-835 PAPPF
+835 
-840 LLTKTRL
+840 K
-847 AIIIM
+847 

>member
-1 MKRHKL
+1 MKLYTLTR
-7 IQRLTAALV
+7 RFTAAVLTA
-16 AGAMAL
+16 AMAL

-33 SAAADPAAPAAT
+33 SAVADPAAPAAT

-70 AKTIADGSSGDVAL
+70 AKTITDDSSGDVTL
-84 QYTAADRTLTVTG
+84 QYIAADRTLTVTG
-97 TYFRALTIS
+97 TYFGALTIS

-118 GPAVKGDLTITDS
+118 GPAVNGDLTIKAS

-152 TSDGAVSITGAD
+152 TSDGAVSITGTD

-207 TNSGGWVQGTAGTG
+207 TNRGGWAQGTAGTG

-228 GDVTITGGTASQP
+228 SDVTITGGTANQP

-291 SSMGATCDVFQPGGS
+291 SSMGATCDVFQPGDS

-317 ITAKHEQDY
+317 ITAKHEQSY
-326 QLTLTNCSTMFTRD
+326 QLTLTGCAPTD
-340 SGTFY
+340 SAQGRTVFY
-345 KDENINLRQT
+345 ADEEVRLVLK
-355 RPLDGTVFKG
+355 RPVDGTTFTG
-365 WTVTTADG
+365 WTVTKEDG
-373 TDVPFESTS
+373 TAVQFNPKGDS
-382 NGIRFTMPACAVMA
+382 IRFTMPASAVTA
-396 AANWE
+396 TANWE

-411 TERGHIMV
+411 TEQGWIIV
-419 TADLLKADPINGIT
+419 TKDSLEADPMHGIT
-433 YEDGTFIVDEIKAAK
+433 YEDGTFIVDDIKAAR

-466 LKNLTVDTLIV
+466 LKGLTIDTLIV

-488 RIGELVGYDHLDT
+488 RIGKLNNHDHLDT
-501 NYSLQITNARDV
+501 VYSLQITNARDV

-556 ANTLG
+556 ADTLGTLG

-570 SIRLTGAPWYNLW
+570 NIRLTGAPWKTLM
-583 VSSAQNV
+583 VHSAQNV

-598 RHASFACSG
+598 RYASFTCSG

-629 LLEYYPETEQ
+629 LLAYYPETEQ

-650 EVRSDSYQLNNLDDL
+650 EVRSDLYQLDALDDL

-707 AIYGGYEVA
+707 AVWGGYEVT

-726 EGAAIPATRGELA
+726 EGTAIPATRGELA

-785 TFAPT
+785 TFAPD
-790 AGCPSGGS
+790 GRVPKW
-798 SRCGT
+798 RVIEVW
-803 TPLQNNAPSSKASAS
+803 NH
-818 ALAFLLH
+818 AF
-825 CTALLSPFSS
+825 A
-835 PAPPF
+835 
-840 LLTKTRL
+840 K
-847 AIIIM
+847 

>member
-1 MKRHKL
+1 MKLYTLTR
-7 IQRLTAALV
+7 RFTAAVLTA
-16 AGAMAL
+16 AMAL

-33 SAAADPAAPAAT
+33 GTAADPAAPAAS
-45 ASTAENS
+45 APAENS

-63 LGTQEDW
+63 FGTQEDW
-70 AKTIADGSSGDVAL
+70 DRTIVGAPSGDVVL
-84 QYTAADRTLTVTG
+84 QYTAANRTLTVTG
-97 TYFRALTIS
+97 TYFQALTIS
-106 APGVNVVLTGTT
+106 APGVNVVLNGTT
-118 GPAVKGDLTITDS
+118 GPAVKGDLNITAS
-131 ASVAVTSSA
+131 ASVIITSSA

-152 TSDGAVSITGAD
+152 TSDGAVSITGTD

-177 GDVTIVGGCEGA
+177 GDVTI
-189 SIWHSAS
+189 
-196 ITTTGSVTLTT
+196 
-207 TNSGGWVQGTAGTG
+207 
-221 VLTVDAG
+221 
-228 GDVTITGGTASQP
+228 TGGTTSQP

-277 HYYNTGATELVFRA
+277 RYYNAGATELVFRA
-291 SSMGATCDVFQPGGS
+291 SSMGATCDVFQPGDS
-306 TVFGTL
+306 TVFGTF
-312 GDPSW
+312 GNPSW

-345 KDENINLRQT
+345 KDENINLRRT

-373 TDVPFESTS
+373 TNVPFEPTS
-382 NGIRFTMPACAVMA
+382 NGIRFTMPASAVTA
-396 AANWE
+396 TANWE

-411 TERGHIMV
+411 TGQDSFIV
-419 TADLLKADPINGIT
+419 SKASLEAAPINGIT
-433 YEDGTFIVDEIKAAK
+433 YEDGAFVVDGFIVDDIKAAK
-448 TLRVLGLAPTED
+448 PLRVLGLAPTED
-460 ELPDVV
+460 ERPDVV

-488 RIGELVGYDHLDT
+488 RIGELDGHDHFDT
-501 NYSLQITNARDV
+501 VYSLQITNARDV

-531 TAKTDGTLCDRLNID
+531 TAKADDTLCDRLNID

-556 ANTLG
+556 ADTLG

-570 SIRLTGAPWYNLW
+570 SIRLTGAPWYALR

-598 RHASFACSG
+598 QRASFTCSG

-618 IVEWDSDAAWY
+618 IGDSDAAWY

-650 EVRSDSYQLNNLDDL
+650 EVRSDLYQLDALDDL

-677 LLPDDVDSDA
+677 LLPGDVDSDA

-707 AIYGGYEVA
+707 AVWGGYEVT

-726 EGAAIPATRGELA
+726 EGTAIPATRGELA

-785 TFAPT
+785 TFAPD
-790 AGCPSGGS
+790 GRVPKW
-798 SRCGT
+798 RVIEVW
-803 TPLQNNAPSSKASAS
+803 NH
-818 ALAFLLH
+818 AF
-825 CTALLSPFSS
+825 A
-835 PAPPF
+835 
-840 LLTKTRL
+840 K
-847 AIIIM
+847 

>member
-22 SFCAPALAEAP
+22 SLSAPALAEAP

-70 AKTIADGSSGDVAL
+70 TKTIAGGSSGDVAL

-97 TYFRALTIS
+97 TYFKALTIS

-118 GPAVKGDLTITDS
+118 GPAVKGDLTITAS

-140 AGAQAVTGSTDI
+140 AGAQAVTGSTNI

-207 TNSGGWVQGTAGTG
+207 NNSDGWVQGTAGTG

-326 QLTLTNCSTMFTRD
+326 QLTLTGCAPAD
-340 SGTFY
+340 SAQG
-345 KDENINLRQT
+345 R
-355 RPLDGTVFKG
+355 TVFYPGEEVHLVLKRPANGTTFTG
-365 WTVTTADG
+365 WTVTQEDG
-373 TDVPFESTS
+373 TAVPFEQKDDS
-382 NGIRFTMPACAVMA
+382 IRFTMPACAVTA

-419 TADLLKADPINGIT
+419 TADLLKADPIRGIT

-488 RIGELVGYDHLDT
+488 RIGELDNYDHFDT

-518 SSRYSDI
+518 SSSYSDI

-598 RHASFACSG
+598 RHASFICSG

-618 IVEWDSDAAWY
+618 IVKWDSDAAWY

-650 EVRSDSYQLNNLDDL
+650 EVRSDLYQLDALDDL

-716 TRVMLKNLLP
+716 TRVILHDLLP
-726 EGAAIPATRGELA
+726 EGTAIPATRGELA
-739 QLLWNAAGRPEA
+739 LLLWNAAGRPEA

-785 TFAPT
+785 TFAPD
-790 AGCPSGGS
+790 GRVPKW
-798 SRCGT
+798 RVIEVW
-803 TPLQNNAPSSKASAS
+803 NH
-818 ALAFLLH
+818 AF
-825 CTALLSPFSS
+825 A
-835 PAPPF
+835 
-840 LLTKTRL
+840 K
-847 AIIIM
+847 

>member
-1 MKRHKL
+1 MKLYTLTR
-7 IQRLTAALV
+7 RFTAAVLTA
-16 AGAMAL
+16 AMAL

-63 LGTQEDW
+63 FGTQEDW
-70 AKTIADGSSGDVAL
+70 AKTITDDSSGDVTL
-84 QYTAADRTLTVTG
+84 QYIAADRTLTVTG
-97 TYFRALTIS
+97 TYFQALTIS
-106 APGVNVVLTGTT
+106 APGVNVVLNGTT
-118 GPAVKGDLTITDS
+118 GPAVKGDLNITAS
-131 ASVAVTSSA
+131 ASVIITSSA

-152 TSDGAVSITGAD
+152 TSDGAVSITGTD

-196 ITTTGSVTLTT
+196 ITTTGSVTLKT
-207 TNSGGWVQGTAGTG
+207 TNSGGWAQGTAGTG

-228 GDVTITGGTASQP
+228 SDVTITGGTANHP
-241 TVNDAT
+241 TVNGAII
-247 VRCGGEFELRNPAG
+247 RCGGEFELLNPLG
-261 GLVLCDKTSD
+261 GRILPDTVSGSSD
-271 GKSGNL
+271 VGILNYINTNPTAEVVVRSSQDGDSCFPCGFKQGPIYGGNEDL
-277 HYYNTGATELVFRA
+277 TWF
-291 SSMGATCDVFQPGGS
+291 
-306 TVFGTL
+306 
-312 GDPSW
+312 
-317 ITAKHEQDY
+317 TAKYEQSY
-326 QLTLTNCSTMFTRD
+326 ALTLTGCAPAD
-340 SGTFY
+340 SAQGRTVFY
-345 KDENINLRQT
+345 ADEEVRLVLK
-355 RPLDGTVFKG
+355 RPVDGTTFTD
-365 WTVTTADG
+365 WTVTKEDG
-373 TDVPFESTS
+373 TAVRFNQKGD
-382 NGIRFTMPACAVMA
+382 GIRFTMPACAVTA
-396 AANWE
+396 AANWDRE
-401 RATGQALWLS
+401 QATGQALWLS
-411 TERGHIMV
+411 TEQDSFIV
-419 TADLLKADPINGIT
+419 SKASLEAAPINGIT
-433 YEDGTFIVDEIKAAK
+433 YEDGAFVVDGFIVDDIKAAK
-448 TLRVLGLAPTED
+448 PLRVLGLAPTED

-466 LKNLTVDTLIV
+466 LKGLTIDTLIV

-488 RIGELVGYDHLDT
+488 RIGKLNNHDHLDT
-501 NYSLQITNARDV
+501 VYSLQITNARDV

-556 ANTLG
+556 ADTLTLG

-570 SIRLTGAPWYNLW
+570 SIRLIGAPWKTLM
-583 VSSAQNV
+583 VHSAQNV

-598 RHASFACSG
+598 QHASFTCSG
-607 IVDITQ
+607 IVDVSQ
-613 RDGSA
+613 RNGSA
-618 IVEWDSDAAWY
+618 IGDSDAAWY
-629 LLEYYPETEQ
+629 LLEYYPETGQ
-639 PYVVTLNGETG
+639 PYVVTLNGEIG
-650 EVRSDSYQLNNLDDL
+650 EVRSDFYQLDALDDL

-707 AIYGGYEVA
+707 AVWGGYEVT

-726 EGAAIPATRGELA
+726 EGAAIPANRGELA

-785 TFAPT
+785 TFAPD
-790 AGCPSGGS
+790 GRVPKW
-798 SRCGT
+798 RVIEVW
-803 TPLQNNAPSSKASAS
+803 NH
-818 ALAFLLH
+818 AF
-825 CTALLSPFSS
+825 A
-835 PAPPF
+835 
-840 LLTKTRL
+840 K
-847 AIIIM
+847 

>member
-1 MKRHKL
+1 MKLYTLTR
-7 IQRLTAALV
+7 RFTAAVLTA
-16 AGAMAL
+16 AMAL

-33 SAAADPAAPAAT
+33 GTAADPAAPAAS
-45 ASTAENS
+45 APAENS
-52 TADTIVFDQLY
+52 TADTIVFDKLY
-63 LGTQEDW
+63 FGTQEDW
-70 AKTIADGSSGDVAL
+70 DWTIVGAPSGDVVL
-84 QYTAADRTLTVTG
+84 QYTAANRTLTVTG
-97 TYFRALTIS
+97 TYFQALTIS
-106 APGVNVVLTGTT
+106 APGVNVVLNGTT
-118 GPAVKGDLTITDS
+118 GPAVKGDLTITAS

-177 GDVTIVGGCEGA
+177 GDVTI
-189 SIWHSAS
+189 
-196 ITTTGSVTLTT
+196 
-207 TNSGGWVQGTAGTG
+207 
-221 VLTVDAG
+221 
-228 GDVTITGGTASQP
+228 TGGTTSQP

-291 SSMGATCDVFQPGGS
+291 SSMGATCDVFQPGDS
-306 TVFGTL
+306 TVFGTF
-312 GDPSW
+312 GNPSW

-345 KDENINLRQT
+345 KDENINLRRT

-373 TDVPFESTS
+373 TNVPFEPTS
-382 NGIRFTMPACAVMA
+382 NGIRFTMPDSAVTA
-396 AANWE
+396 TANWE

-433 YEDGTFIVDEIKAAK
+433 YEDGTFIVDDIKAAK

-460 ELPDVV
+460 ERPDVV

-488 RIGELVGYDHLDT
+488 RIGELNNHDHLDT
-501 NYSLQITNARDV
+501 VYSLQITNARDV

-531 TAKTDGTLCDRLNID
+531 TAKADDTLCDRLNID

-556 ANTLG
+556 ADTLGLG

-570 SIRLTGAPWYNLW
+570 SIRLIGAPWYALR

-598 RHASFACSG
+598 QRAFFTCSG

-618 IVEWDSDAAWY
+618 IGDSDAAWY

-650 EVRSDSYQLNNLDDL
+650 EVRSDLYQLDALDDL

-677 LLPDDVDSDA
+677 LLPGDVDSDA

-707 AIYGGYEVA
+707 AVWGGYEVT

-726 EGAAIPATRGELA
+726 EGTAIPATRGELA

-785 TFAPT
+785 TFAPD
-790 AGCPSGGS
+790 GRVPKW
-798 SRCGT
+798 RVIEVW
-803 TPLQNNAPSSKASAS
+803 NH
-818 ALAFLLH
+818 AF
-825 CTALLSPFSS
+825 A
-835 PAPPF
+835 
-840 LLTKTRL
+840 K
-847 AIIIM
+847 

>member
-1 MKRHKL
+1 MKLYTLTR
-7 IQRLTAALV
+7 RFTAAVLTA
-16 AGAMAL
+16 AMAL

-63 LGTQEDW
+63 LGTQKDW
-70 AKTIADGSSGDVAL
+70 TQTIVGDSSGDVALL

-118 GPAVKGDLTITDS
+118 GPAVKGNLTIKAS

-196 ITTTGSVTLTT
+196 ITTTGSVTLKT
-207 TNSGGWVQGTAGTG
+207 TNSGGWAQGTAGTG

-228 GDVTITGGTASQP
+228 SDVTITGGTTSQP

-291 SSMGATCDVFQPGGS
+291 SSMGATCDVFQPGDS
-306 TVFGTL
+306 TVFGTF
-312 GDPSW
+312 GNPSW

-345 KDENINLRQT
+345 KDENINLRRT

-373 TDVPFESTS
+373 TNVPFEPTS
-382 NGIRFTMPACAVMA
+382 NGIRFTMPDSAVTA
-396 AANWE
+396 TANWE

-433 YEDGTFIVDEIKAAK
+433 YEDGTFIVDDIKAARP
-448 TLRVLGLAPTED
+448 LRVLGLAPTED

-488 RIGELVGYDHLDT
+488 RIGELDGHDHLDT
-501 NYSLQITNARDV
+501 VYSLQITNARDV

-556 ANTLG
+556 ADTLG

-570 SIRLTGAPWYNLW
+570 SIRLIGAPWYALR

-598 RHASFACSG
+598 QRAFFTCSG

-618 IVEWDSDAAWY
+618 IGDSDAAWY

-650 EVRSDSYQLNNLDDL
+650 EVRSDLYQLDALDDL

-677 LLPDDVDSDA
+677 LLPGDVDSDA

-707 AIYGGYEVA
+707 AVWGGYEVT

-726 EGAAIPATRGELA
+726 EGTAIPATRGELA

-785 TFAPT
+785 TFAPD
-790 AGCPSGGS
+790 GRVPKWRVIEGW
-798 SRCGT
+798 
-803 TPLQNNAPSSKASAS
+803 NKAFAR
-818 ALAFLLH
+818 
-825 CTALLSPFSS
+825 
-835 PAPPF
+835 
-840 LLTKTRL
+840 K
-847 AIIIM
+847 

>member
-1 MKRHKL
+1 MKLYTLTR
-7 IQRLTAALV
+7 RFTAAVLTA
-16 AGAMAL
+16 AMAL

-63 LGTQEDW
+63 FGTQKDW
-70 AKTIADGSSGDVAL
+70 AKTITGDSSGDVVL

-106 APGVNVVLTGTT
+106 APGVNVVLNGTT
-118 GPAVKGDLTITDS
+118 GPAVKGDLTIRDS

-196 ITTTGSVTLTT
+196 ITTTGSVTLKT
-207 TNSGGWVQGTAGTG
+207 TNSGGWAQGTAGTG

-228 GDVTITGGTASQP
+228 GDITITGGTANHP
-241 TVNDAT
+241 TVNGAII
-247 VRCGGEFELRNPAG
+247 RCGGEFELLNPLG
-261 GLVLCDKTSD
+261 GRILPDPVSGSSD
-271 GKSGNL
+271 VGILNYINTNPTAEVVVRSSQDGDRCFPCGFKQGPIYGGNEDL
-277 HYYNTGATELVFRA
+277 TWF
-291 SSMGATCDVFQPGGS
+291 
-306 TVFGTL
+306 
-312 GDPSW
+312 
-317 ITAKHEQDY
+317 TAKYEQSY
-326 QLTLTNCSTMFTRD
+326 ALTLTGCAPAD
-340 SGTFY
+340 SAQGRTVFY
-345 KDENINLRQT
+345 AGEEVRLVLK
-355 RPLDGTVFKG
+355 RPVDGTTFTD
-365 WTVTTADG
+365 WTVTKEDG
-373 TDVPFESTS
+373 TAVQFNQKGD
-382 NGIRFTMPACAVMA
+382 GIRFTMPACAVTA
-396 AANWE
+396 AANWDRE
-401 RATGQALWLS
+401 QATGQALWLS
-411 TERGHIMV
+411 TGQDSFIV
-419 TADLLKADPINGIT
+419 SKASLEAAPINGIT
-433 YEDGTFIVDEIKAAK
+433 YEDGAFVVDGFIVDDIKA
-448 TLRVLGLAPTED
+448 VLGLAPTED
-460 ELPDVV
+460 ERPDVV

-488 RIGELVGYDHLDT
+488 RIGELDGHDHLDT
-501 NYSLQITNARDV
+501 VYSLQITNARDV

-531 TAKTDGTLCDRLNID
+531 TAKADDTLCDRLNID

-556 ANTLG
+556 ADTLGLG

-570 SIRLTGAPWYNLW
+570 SIRLIGAPWKTLM
-583 VSSAQNV
+583 VHSAQNA

-598 RHASFACSG
+598 QRASFTCSG

-618 IVEWDSDAAWY
+618 IGDSDAAWY

-650 EVRSDSYQLNNLDDL
+650 EVRSDLYQLDALDDL

-677 LLPDDVDSDA
+677 LLTDDVDSDA

-716 TRVMLKNLLP
+716 TRVILHDLLP

-785 TFAPT
+785 TFAPD
-790 AGCPSGGS
+790 GRVPKW
-798 SRCGT
+798 RVIEVW
-803 TPLQNNAPSSKASAS
+803 NH
-818 ALAFLLH
+818 AF
-825 CTALLSPFSS
+825 A
-835 PAPPF
+835 
-840 LLTKTRL
+840 K
-847 AIIIM
+847 

>member
-1 MKRHKL
+1 MKLYTLTR
-7 IQRLTAALV
+7 RFTAAVLTA
-16 AGAMAL
+16 AMAL

-33 SAAADPAAPAAT
+33 GTAADPAAPAAS
-45 ASTAENS
+45 APAENS

-63 LGTQEDW
+63 LGTREDW
-70 AKTIADGSSGDVAL
+70 DWTIVGAPSGDVVL
-84 QYTAADRTLTVTG
+84 QYTAANRTLTVTG
-97 TYFRALTIS
+97 TYFQALTIS
-106 APGVNVVLTGTT
+106 APGVNVVLNGTT
-118 GPAVKGDLTITDS
+118 GPAVKGDLNITAS

-140 AGAQAVTGSTDI
+140 AGVPAVTGSTDI

-164 RAVGGENL
+164 RAVGGEKL

-196 ITTTGSVTLTT
+196 ITTTGSVTLKT
-207 TNSGGWVQGTAGTG
+207 TNSGGWAQGTAGTG

-228 GDVTITGGTASQP
+228 SDVTITGGTASQP
-241 TVNDAT
+241 TINDAT

-291 SSMGATCDVFQPGGS
+291 SSMGATCDVFQPGDS
-306 TVFGTL
+306 TVFGTF
-312 GDPSW
+312 GNPSW

-345 KDENINLRQT
+345 KDENINLRRT

-373 TDVPFESTS
+373 TNVPFEPTS
-382 NGIRFTMPACAVMA
+382 NGIRFTMPASAVTA
-396 AANWE
+396 TANWE

-411 TERGHIMV
+411 TEQDSFIV
-419 TADLLKADPINGIT
+419 SKASLEAAPINGIT
-433 YEDGTFIVDEIKAAK
+433 YEDGAFVVDGFIVDDIKA
-448 TLRVLGLAPTED
+448 VLGLAPTED

-488 RIGELVGYDHLDT
+488 RIGELDGHDHLDT
-501 NYSLQITNARDV
+501 VYSLQITNARDV

-556 ANTLG
+556 ADTLG

-570 SIRLTGAPWYNLW
+570 SIRLIGAPWYALR

-598 RHASFACSG
+598 QRAFFTCSG

-618 IVEWDSDAAWY
+618 IGDSDAAWY

-650 EVRSDSYQLNNLDDL
+650 EVRSDLYQLDALDDL

-677 LLPDDVDSDA
+677 LLPGDVDSDA

-707 AIYGGYEVA
+707 AVWGGYEVT

-726 EGAAIPATRGELA
+726 EGTAIPATRGELA

-785 TFAPT
+785 TFAPD
-790 AGCPSGGS
+790 GRVPKW
-798 SRCGT
+798 RVIEVW
-803 TPLQNNAPSSKASAS
+803 NKAFAR
-818 ALAFLLH
+818 
-825 CTALLSPFSS
+825 
-835 PAPPF
+835 
-840 LLTKTRL
+840 K
-847 AIIIM
+847 

>member
-1 MKRHKL
+1 MKLYTLTR
-7 IQRLTAALV
+7 RFTAAVLTA
-16 AGAMAL
+16 AMAL

-33 SAAADPAAPAAT
+33 GTAADPAAPAAS
-45 ASTAENS
+45 APAENS
-52 TADTIVFDQLY
+52 TADTIVFDKLY
-63 LGTQEDW
+63 FGTQEDW
-70 AKTIADGSSGDVAL
+70 DRTIVGAPSGDVVL
-84 QYTAADRTLTVTG
+84 QYTAANRTLTVTG
-97 TYFRALTIS
+97 TYFQALTIS
-106 APGVNVVLTGTT
+106 APGVNVVLNGTT

-140 AGAQAVTGSTDI
+140 AEAQAVTGSADI

-207 TNSGGWVQGTAGTG
+207 TNSGGWAQGTAGTG

-228 GDVTITGGTASQP
+228 SDVTITGGTANQP
-241 TVNDAT
+241 TVNGAII
-247 VRCGGEFELRNPAG
+247 RCGGEFELRNPAR

-291 SSMGATCDVFQPGGS
+291 SSMGATCDVIQPGGS
-306 TVFGTL
+306 TVFGTF

-345 KDENINLRQT
+345 KDENINLRRT

-373 TDVPFESTS
+373 TDVPFEPTS
-382 NGIRFTMPACAVMA
+382 DGIRFKMPACAVTA
-396 AANWE
+396 AANWDRE
-401 RATGQALWLS
+401 QATGQALWLS
-411 TERGHIMV
+411 TEQDSFIV
-419 TADLLKADPINGIT
+419 SKASLEAALINGIT
-433 YEDGTFIVDEIKAAK
+433 YEDGAFVVDGFIVDDIKAAR

-460 ELPDVV
+460 ERPDVV

-488 RIGELVGYDHLDT
+488 RIGELDNHDHFDT

-518 SSRYSDI
+518 SSRYSDL

-556 ANTLG
+556 TAADTLG

-570 SIRLTGAPWYNLW
+570 SIRLIGAPWYALR

-598 RHASFACSG
+598 QRAFFTCSG

-618 IVEWDSDAAWY
+618 IGDSDAAWY

-650 EVRSDSYQLNNLDDL
+650 EVRSDLYQLDALDDL

-677 LLPDDVDSDA
+677 LLPGDVDSDA

-693 DASGVLVSAALAGA
+693 DAGGVLVSAALAGA
-707 AIYGGYEVA
+707 AVWGGYEVT

-726 EGAAIPATRGELA
+726 EGTAIPATRGELA

-785 TFAPT
+785 TFAPD
-790 AGCPSGGS
+790 GRVPKW
-798 SRCGT
+798 RVIEVW
-803 TPLQNNAPSSKASAS
+803 NH
-818 ALAFLLH
+818 AF
-825 CTALLSPFSS
+825 A
-835 PAPPF
+835 
-840 LLTKTRL
+840 K
-847 AIIIM
+847 

>member
-1 MKRHKL
+1 MKLYTLTR
-7 IQRLTAALV
+7 RFTAAVLTA
-16 AGAMAL
+16 AMAL

-52 TADTIVFDQLY
+52 TADIIVFDQLY

-70 AKTIADGSSGDVAL
+70 TKIIADGSSGNVAL
-84 QYTAADRTLTVTG
+84 QYTAADRILTVTG
-97 TYFRALTIS
+97 TYFKALTIS

-140 AGAQAVTGSTDI
+140 AGVPAVTGSTDI

-177 GDVTIVGGCEGA
+177 GDVTI
-189 SIWHSAS
+189 
-196 ITTTGSVTLTT
+196 
-207 TNSGGWVQGTAGTG
+207 
-221 VLTVDAG
+221 
-228 GDVTITGGTASQP
+228 TGGTTSQP

-291 SSMGATCDVFQPGGS
+291 SSMGATCDVFQPG
-306 TVFGTL
+306 
-312 GDPSW
+312 D
-317 ITAKHEQDY
+317 
-326 QLTLTNCSTMFTRD
+326 STMFTRD

-345 KDENINLRQT
+345 KDENINLRRT

-373 TDVPFESTS
+373 TNVPFEPTS
-382 NGIRFTMPACAVMA
+382 DGIRFTMPASAVTA
-396 AANWE
+396 TANWE

-411 TERGHIMV
+411 TETEQDWIIV
-419 TADLLKADPINGIT
+419 SKASLEADPISGIT
-433 YEDGTFIVDEIKAAK
+433 YEDGTFIVDEIKAARP
-448 TLRVLGLAPTED
+448 LRVLGLAPTED
-460 ELPDVV
+460 ERPDVV

-488 RIGELVGYDHLDT
+488 RIGELDKHDHLDT
-501 NYSLQITNARDV
+501 VYSLQITNARDV

-531 TAKTDGTLCDRLNID
+531 TAKADGTLCDRLNID

-556 ANTLG
+556 ADTLGTLG

-570 SIRLTGAPWYNLW
+570 SIRLTGAPWKTLM
-583 VSSAQNV
+583 VHSAQNV

-598 RHASFACSG
+598 RYASFTCSG

-629 LLEYYPETEQ
+629 LLAYYPETGQ

-650 EVRSDSYQLNNLDDL
+650 EVRSDLYQLDALDDL

-716 TRVMLKNLLP
+716 TRVILHDLLP
-726 EGAAIPATRGELA
+726 EGTAIPATRGELA
-739 QLLWNAAGRPEA
+739 LLLWNAAGRPEA

-785 TFAPT
+785 TFAPD
-790 AGCPSGGS
+790 ARVPKW
-798 SRCGT
+798 RVIEVW
-803 TPLQNNAPSSKASAS
+803 NH
-818 ALAFLLH
+818 AF
-825 CTALLSPFSS
+825 A
-835 PAPPF
+835 
-840 LLTKTRL
+840 K
-847 AIIIM
+847 

>member
-22 SFCAPALAEAP
+22 SLSAPALAEAP

-70 AKTIADGSSGDVAL
+70 TKTIVGGSSGDVAL

-97 TYFRALTIS
+97 TYFSALTIS

-118 GPAVKGDLTITDS
+118 GPAVKGDLTITAS
-131 ASVAVTSSA
+131 ANVAVTSSA

-177 GDVTIVGGCEGA
+177 GNVTIVGGCEGA

-228 GDVTITGGTASQP
+228 GDITITGGTANQP

-326 QLTLTNCSTMFTRD
+326 QLTLTGCAPAD
-340 SGTFY
+340 SAQGRTVFY
-345 KDENINLRQT
+345 PGEEVRLVLK
-355 RPLDGTVFKG
+355 RPVDGTTFTG
-365 WTVTTADG
+365 WTVTKEDG
-373 TDVPFESTS
+373 TAVQFNPKGDS
-382 NGIRFTMPACAVMA
+382 IRFTMPACAVTA

-411 TERGHIMV
+411 TGQDWIIV
-419 TADLLKADPINGIT
+419 SKASLEANPINGIT
-433 YEDGTFIVDEIKAAK
+433 YKDGTFIVDDIKAAK

-466 LKNLTVDTLIV
+466 LKGLTVDKLIV

-488 RIGELVGYDHLDT
+488 RIGELDNYDHLDT

-518 SSRYSDI
+518 SSSYSDI

-531 TAKTDGTLCDRLNID
+531 TAKADDTLCDRLNID

-556 ANTLG
+556 ADTLG

-598 RHASFACSG
+598 RHASFTCSG

-785 TFAPT
+785 TFAPD
-790 AGCPSGGS
+790 GWVPKW
-798 SRCGT
+798 RVIEVW
-803 TPLQNNAPSSKASAS
+803 NH
-818 ALAFLLH
+818 AF
-825 CTALLSPFSS
+825 A
-835 PAPPF
+835 
-840 LLTKTRL
+840 K
-847 AIIIM
+847 

>member
-1 MKRHKL
+1 MKLYTLTR
-7 IQRLTAALV
+7 RFTAAVLTA
-16 AGAMAL
+16 AMAL

-33 SAAADPAAPAAT
+33 GTAADPAAPAAT

-63 LGTQEDW
+63 LGTQKDW
-70 AKTIADGSSGDVAL
+70 AKTITGAPSGDVVL
-84 QYTAADRTLTVTG
+84 QYTAANRTLTVTG
-97 TYFRALTIS
+97 TYSQALTIS
-106 APGVNVVLTGTT
+106 APGVNVVLNGTT
-118 GPAVKGDLTITDS
+118 GPAVKGDLNITAS
-131 ASVAVTSSA
+131 ASVIITSSA

-152 TSDGAVSITGAD
+152 TSDGAVSITGTD

-177 GDVTIVGGCEGA
+177 GDVTI
-189 SIWHSAS
+189 
-196 ITTTGSVTLTT
+196 
-207 TNSGGWVQGTAGTG
+207 
-221 VLTVDAG
+221 
-228 GDVTITGGTASQP
+228 TGGTTSQP

-291 SSMGATCDVFQPGGS
+291 SSMGATCDVFQPGDS
-306 TVFGTL
+306 TVFGTF
-312 GDPSW
+312 GNPSW

-345 KDENINLRQT
+345 KDENINLRRT

-373 TDVPFESTS
+373 TNVPFEPTS
-382 NGIRFTMPACAVMA
+382 NGIRFTMPDSAVTA
-396 AANWE
+396 TANWE
-401 RATGQALWLS
+401 REQATGQALWLS
-411 TERGHIMV
+411 TEQDSFIV
-419 TADLLKADPINGIT
+419 SKASLEAAPINGIT
-433 YEDGTFIVDEIKAAK
+433 YEDGAFVVDGFIVDDIKAAK

-460 ELPDVV
+460 ERPDVV

-488 RIGELVGYDHLDT
+488 RIGELDGHDHLDT
-501 NYSLQITNARDV
+501 VYSLQITNARDV

-531 TAKTDGTLCDRLNID
+531 TAKADDTLCDRLNID

-556 ANTLG
+556 ADTLGLG

-570 SIRLTGAPWYNLW
+570 SIRLIGAPWYALR

-598 RHASFACSG
+598 QRASFTCSG

-618 IVEWDSDAAWY
+618 IGDSDAAWY

-650 EVRSDSYQLNNLDDL
+650 EVRSDLYQLDALDDL

-677 LLPDDVDSDA
+677 LLPGDVDSDA

-707 AIYGGYEVA
+707 AVWGGYEVT

-726 EGAAIPATRGELA
+726 EGTAIPATRGELA

-785 TFAPT
+785 TFAPD
-790 AGCPSGGS
+790 GRVPKW
-798 SRCGT
+798 RVIEVW
-803 TPLQNNAPSSKASAS
+803 NKAFAR
-818 ALAFLLH
+818 
-825 CTALLSPFSS
+825 
-835 PAPPF
+835 
-840 LLTKTRL
+840 K
-847 AIIIM
+847 

>member
-1 MKRHKL
+1 MKLYTLTR
-7 IQRLTAALV
+7 RFTAAVLTA
-16 AGAMAL
+16 AMAL

-63 LGTQEDW
+63 FGTQEDW
-70 AKTIADGSSGDVAL
+70 AKTITGDSSGDVVL
-84 QYTAADRTLTVTG
+84 QYTAANRTLTVTG
-97 TYFRALTIS
+97 TYFQALTIS
-106 APGVNVVLTGTT
+106 APGVNVVLNGTT
-118 GPAVKGDLTITDS
+118 GPAVMGDLTITDS

-152 TSDGAVSITGAD
+152 TSDGAVSITGTD

-207 TNSGGWVQGTAGTG
+207 TNRGGWAQGTAGTG

-228 GDVTITGGTASQP
+228 GDVTITGGTANQP

-291 SSMGATCDVFQPGGS
+291 SSMGATCDVFQPGDS

-312 GDPSW
+312 GNPSCV
-317 ITAKHEQDY
+317 TAKHEQSY
-326 QLTLTNCSTMFTRD
+326 QLTLTGCAPAD
-340 SGTFY
+340 SAQGRTVFY
-345 KDENINLRQT
+345 AGEEVRLVLK
-355 RPLDGTVFKG
+355 RPVDGTIFTG
-365 WTVTTADG
+365 WTVTKEDG
-373 TDVPFESTS
+373 TAVQFNQKGD
-382 NGIRFTMPACAVMA
+382 GIRFTMPACAVTA
-396 AANWE
+396 AANWDRE
-401 RATGQALWLS
+401 QATGQALWLS
-411 TERGHIMV
+411 TEQDSFIV
-419 TADLLKADPINGIT
+419 TKDSLEADPMHGIT
-433 YEDGTFIVDEIKAAK
+433 YEDGTFIVDDIKAAR

-477 DGVRDVTLDAC
+477 DGVRDVTLNAC
-488 RIGELVGYDHLDT
+488 RIGELNNHDHLDT
-501 NYSLQITNARDV
+501 VYSLQITNARDV

-518 SSRYSDI
+518 SSRYSDL

-531 TAKTDGTLCDRLNID
+531 TAKADDTLCDRLNID

-570 SIRLTGAPWYNLW
+570 NIRLTGAPWKTLMVHN
-583 VSSAQNV
+583 AQNV

-598 RHASFACSG
+598 RYASFTCSG

-629 LLEYYPETEQ
+629 LLVYCAETEQ

-650 EVRSDSYQLNNLDDL
+650 EVRSDLYQLDALDDL

-707 AIYGGYEVA
+707 AVWGGYEVT

-726 EGAAIPATRGELA
+726 EGTAIPATRGELA

-785 TFAPT
+785 TFAPD
-790 AGCPSGGS
+790 GRVPKW
-798 SRCGT
+798 RVIEVW
-803 TPLQNNAPSSKASAS
+803 NH
-818 ALAFLLH
+818 AF
-825 CTALLSPFSS
+825 A
-835 PAPPF
+835 
-840 LLTKTRL
+840 K
-847 AIIIM
+847 

>member
-1 MKRHKL
+1 MKLYTLTR
-7 IQRLTAALV
+7 RFTAAVLTA
-16 AGAMAL
+16 AMAL

-63 LGTQEDW
+63 LDTQEDW
-70 AKTIADGSSGDVAL
+70 TMTITGDTGDSSGDVAL

-118 GPAVKGDLTITDS
+118 GPAVKGNLTIKAS
-131 ASVAVTSSA
+131 ASVAITSSA

-196 ITTTGSVTLTT
+196 ITTTGSVTLKT
-207 TNSGGWVQGTAGTG
+207 TNSGGWAQGTAGTG

-241 TVNDAT
+241 TINDAT
-247 VRCGGEFELRNPAG
+247 VRCGGEFELCNPAH
-261 GLVLCDKTSD
+261 GLVLCKETSD

-291 SSMGATCDVFQPGGS
+291 SSMGATCNVFQPGDS
-306 TVFGTL
+306 TVFGTF

-317 ITAKHEQDY
+317 ITAKHEQSY

-340 SGTFY
+340 SSTFY
-345 KDENINLRQT
+345 KDENIDLRQT
-355 RPLDGTVFKG
+355 RPTDGTVFRD

-373 TDVPFESTS
+373 TKVPFVSTS
-382 NGIRFTMPACAVMA
+382 NGIRFKMPDCAVTA
-396 AANWE
+396 AANWKPAQ
-401 RATGQALWLS
+401 ATGQALWLS
-411 TERGHIMV
+411 TERGNITV
-419 TADLLKADPINGIT
+419 TADSLEAGPINGIT
-433 YEDGTFIVDEIKAAK
+433 YKDGAFVVEDINTAEP
-448 TLRVLGLAPTED
+448 LRVLGLAPTED
-460 ELPDVV
+460 ERPDVV
-466 LKNLTVDTLIV
+466 LKGLTVDTLIV

-488 RIGELVGYDHLDT
+488 RIGDLDGHDHFNT

-518 SSRYSDI
+518 SSRYSDL

-531 TAKTDGTLCDRLNID
+531 TAKADDTLCDRLNID

-561 VACYLRAGG
+561 VACYLQAGG
-570 SIRLTGAPWYNLW
+570 SIRLIGAPRYDLS

-598 RHASFACSG
+598 QHAFFTCSG

-618 IVEWDSDAAWY
+618 IVERDSDAAWY

-650 EVRSDSYQLNNLDDL
+650 EVRSALYQLDALDDL

-677 LLPDDVDSDA
+677 LLPDDADTDA

-707 AIYGGYEVA
+707 AVWGGYEVA
-716 TRVMLKNLLP
+716 TRVILHDLLP

-739 QLLWNAAGRPEA
+739 LLLWNAAGRPEA

-785 TFAPT
+785 TFAPD
-790 AGCPSGGS
+790 GRVPKW
-798 SRCGT
+798 RVIEVW
-803 TPLQNNAPSSKASAS
+803 NH
-818 ALAFLLH
+818 AF
-825 CTALLSPFSS
+825 A
-835 PAPPF
+835 
-840 LLTKTRL
+840 K
-847 AIIIM
+847 